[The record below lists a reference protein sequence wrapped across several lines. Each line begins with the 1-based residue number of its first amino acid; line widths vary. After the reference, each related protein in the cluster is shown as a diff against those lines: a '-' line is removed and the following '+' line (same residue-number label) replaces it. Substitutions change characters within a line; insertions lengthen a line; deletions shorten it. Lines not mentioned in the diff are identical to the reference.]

1 MNIREL
7 KRESKGITLISL
19 IIVIIILLILTAI
32 VVMASYN
39 NGVIN
44 KADESSDQY
53 DIGKEKEYLKLTFT
67 HFQMNYMEKGLGFTN
82 DEYETELKQYSENV
96 KVDDASKEDIEKGIE
111 IDFKESLGGYMKVT
125 FKVTNNSYVVAR
137 IKARENTTPDIPDTP
152 DIPETKKY
160 IITYDANGG
169 ENAPR
174 FQEKTEN
181 VSLKLLLQK
190 PTRSGYTFIGWSTIK
205 EPLAAAYQPGGDFDL
220 DRDTTLYAVWQINTY
235 TITYNLD
242 GGTLQSQ
249 NPDSYTVETDTIT
262 LNNPSKD
269 GYMFLGWTGSNG
281 VIPQRTVKIEKGST
295 ENKEYTAVYGEG
307 NYRVNGT
314 YYIDLK
320 EAINACE
327 NNAETTIEVLKNCD
341 DLFENNNIE
350 NKNIILNLGNN
361 TLNLSKTI
369 NVKSG
374 SSLKIIGEG
383 KIQNQSDVAISVEG
397 TLIIG
402 EDDTTVGKTPI
413 IEGTTFGISTSSGNL
428 YFYDGQ
434 IIGDKAVNGEITK
447 LPESYTALSK
457 TENSKEVVYL
467 DIVADAVARIG
478 YKYFTT
484 LQAAVDAAQ
493 SGHYDK
499 RPMEEKLIDSV
510 EKNGEYYFVKN
521 ADGQLVSNNSG
532 VGNTTSHSYLKLDL
546 SNFEGEH
553 TLTIN
558 GLVSSE
564 GNYDIAY
571 AAITNS
577 VDAPEYNNTTNRFIY
592 TSGTNDINSE
602 YKLQG
607 GEIYYLHLGY
617 RKDGSGNTGKDAF
630 IINSIKLDGSETP
643 ELYKSYPVVGDTV
656 EITMVDNATV
666 SSAVTISEIQ
676 NIKLNLD
683 GHTVQASGN
692 TYVLDNSGKLEIV
705 DTSSAQTGT
714 IDNSAYRAIKNQK
727 ELILTSGTISIGAGT
742 SSNYQRGIDNTETGT
757 FTMNGGTIK
766 SDKSYTRMIFNDNGK
781 VYVNNGTITAN
792 STSGQG
798 IFNNKNGY
806 VEINNGNITSGHYTI
821 CNTSTANS
829 NGTIQIN
836 GGNITCTSNSAD
848 TGKNAIYN
856 GSIGT
861 VNIAGGTI
869 NENYYAI
876 WQAGNGTMNI
886 TGGTLNGLGNIV
898 NNRSSSGTINIT
910 GGVITGNSYLVRNE
924 SSKGEVVIENVELI
938 SKQSY
943 NSVASGNSSSTTII
957 NNSNVKGIENGNS
970 SNLLIKGKS
979 IITAKDANS
988 NAISNGSGSIIIGE
1002 KIDEGVEEKPQ
1013 TEPLIQ
1019 GGKYGIYKN
1028 SVSGKIYFYDG
1039 TIKGTTNAIYG
1050 NVNEIEDKAE
1060 ILINKSDGYEVATL
1074 TTDIQP
1080 VAQIGE
1086 STYKTLNEAINA
1098 VEGTEE
1104 TTITI
1109 LRDFEI
1115 IAPQTSST
1123 IEEGKNIVIDLNG
1136 NSITSTLENTIINN
1150 GNLKIIDSNTEK
1162 QGTITLALTGSNM
1175 YVSGI
1180 VNETTGKID
1189 IDNNITIV
1197 GKGIYSNSINNKG
1210 EITATNTKLISNGTY
1225 TDSQIGIRLISNT
1238 GILNLN
1244 NTTIT
1249 HISGRFTYG
1258 IYNETGTININNLT
1272 IPGQTTPINT
1282 YEGEINITG
1291 TVTRTGTN
1299 QLIYL
1304 EQKSSTSEGTKLNIT
1319 NATIIDTYN
1328 GRTNS
1333 LLGGKNGDIKI
1344 NNSNITTKSTII
1356 ETESSYVIGIDVIIE
1371 NSTLTSSDG
1380 NSGTTINHSKGDLE
1394 IKDSDI
1400 IYNGA
1405 YGGGCAIKL
1414 SNTAN
1419 LTITGESNIT
1429 TTTADQA
1436 IRGDSTGT
1444 IILGEKIAE
1453 GENEEP
1459 QTMPIIK
1466 GAKYGIYQNNTN
1478 GKLNFYDG
1486 TVIGSNSYQAIYG
1499 KITDMEAGYDV
1510 ITKED
1515 TEAKTLTA
1523 TLERLPVAQIGE
1535 NQYYSLYDA
1544 IQAVEGT
1551 EETTITLLRDFNITT
1566 TGQSAQIE
1574 EGKNVVID
1582 LNGYNMTSTLENTI
1596 VNNGNLKITD
1606 SNTQKQG
1613 TIIINARGKSYNE
1626 YVAGIKNES
1635 TGKIEVNNNVTI
1647 KEEGGNYLSIINN
1660 IGELVLE
1667 NANLGLTG
1675 ISADG
1680 YKEIINNKGNM
1691 TIKGNSTI
1699 NSAGYNQYYFGS
1711 IYGINN
1717 DSGTIN
1723 VESMITKGT
1732 CPVIHTYRGTINI
1745 TGTITR
1751 KGYGQVVYIEKRN
1764 GTNEETNIEI
1774 KNASIIEDESVSY
1787 TGYGVIYAKSGDGNI
1802 KISNS
1807 NLTSKSQILVADSSG
1822 INTVI
1827 ENNSVLTTASGY
1839 GVVNYAKGDLEIKDS
1854 DIIYSGTSNCIA
1866 IQFASTGELKISG
1879 ESNVTSTGEKSIFGT
1894 STGTITLGEKIAEG
1908 EAEEPQTMPIIKG
1921 AKYGIY
1927 QNNTNGKLNF
1937 YDGTVIGSNSYQAIY
1952 GKITDMEAGYDVI
1965 TKEDTEAK
1973 TLTATLERL
1982 PVAQI
1987 GENQYYS
1994 LYDAI
1999 QAVEGTEETTITLL
2013 RDFNIT
2019 TTGQSAQIEEGKNV
2033 VIDLNGYNVISTL
2046 ENTIIN
2052 KGNLK
2057 ITDNNTEKQGTMT
2070 INLQGKSSNEYSEG
2084 IVNESVGKIEVNN
2097 NVTIIGKG
2105 TLTKAIDNKG
2115 IMTTNNAVLNC
2126 VGTWRANL
2134 RLISNTGTLNLN
2146 DSKLIHQYDEYT
2158 YEIYNETGTVNVNN
2172 IITQGSAEAI
2182 INTYEGEVNVTGTVI
2197 RTGAEPLVSLKQ
2209 KSSTSKGTTLNII
2222 NATITGGEVNY
2233 LINGEKG
2240 NVKISN
2246 SNITSKSGVIN
2257 ISNSGVIIE
2266 GSTFTCESPIISHNG
2281 KEGNLEIKDSNI
2293 IYNGTWTYGNSI
2305 RFQSTGSLTI
2315 TGESNITSTGEKAI
2329 ELTSTGNI
2337 SIKGKVNVEGVKYG
2351 IYNSSTGTITLGE
2364 NDSEVDRTYPCITG
2378 GEYGIYQS
2386 NSGGKLNFYDGQV
2399 KGKTGT
2405 IYGTITEIASGYEI
2419 SKTNGDYYTDILV
2432 KSGVEVSVAKIGE
2445 VTYTSIQDAIAACP
2459 EGTQKTIT
2467 IENNVIATS
2476 TITIPQGK
2484 DIILDLNGFTII
2496 GENVDNVIE
2505 NNGTLTILDGLNRG
2519 GKIENT
2525 SGTAIGGNG
2534 TLTVDSSAT
2543 IVNGN

>member
-1 MNIREL
+1 MGIRDWRKEN
-7 KRESKGITLISL
+7 KGITLISL
-19 IIVIIILLILTAI
+19 IVIIIILLILTGI
-32 VVMASYN
+32 IVMASYN
-39 NGVIN
+39 DGVIN
-44 KADESSDQY
+44 KANDSSEQY
-53 DIGKEKEYLKLTFT
+53 DIGKEKEYLKLAFT
-67 HFQMNYMEKGLGFTN
+67 HFQMNYMEKGIGFTN
-82 DEYETELKQYSENV
+82 KEYKEELNKYIDSVEIGDATDE
-96 KVDDASKEDIEKGIE
+96 DKEKYGIE
-111 IDFKESLGGYMKVT
+111 IDFQESLGGYMKIT

-137 IKARENTTPDIPDTP
+137 IKNKNNTEPVGP
-152 DIPETKKY
+152 DIPEKK
-160 IITYDANGG
+160 TYTVTYNANGG
-169 ENAPR
+169 ENAPIV
-174 FQEKTEN
+174 QTKTEGK
-181 VSLKLLLQK
+181 SLTLSTQI
-190 PTRSGYTFIGWSTIK
+190 PNRNGYTFKGWSIIQNSEVT
-205 EPLAAAYQPGGDFDL
+205 YNPGGTF
-220 DRDTTLYAVWQINTY
+220 DRDMNTTLYAVWQINTY
-235 TITYNLD
+235 TITYDLN
-242 GGTLQSQ
+242 GGTLLSQ
-249 NPDSYTVETDTIT
+249 NPGSYTVETDTIT
-262 LNNPSKD
+262 LNNPSKE

-281 VIPQRTVKIEKGST
+281 EIPQRTVKIEKGTT

-314 YYIDLK
+314 YYIDLE

-327 NNAETTIEVLKNCD
+327 NNVETTIEVLKNCD
-341 DLFENNNIE
+341 DLFKNNNIE

-402 EDDTTVGKTPI
+402 ENDATVGKTPI
-413 IEGTTFGISTSSGNL
+413 IEGTTFGISTSSGKL

-484 LQAAVDAAQ
+484 LQAAVDAVQ
-493 SGHYDK
+493 SG
-499 RPMEEKLIDSV
+499 ID
-510 EKNGEYYFVKN
+510 N
-521 ADGQLVSNNSG
+521 Q
-532 VGNTTSHSYLKLDL
+532 
-546 SNFEGEH
+546 
-553 TLTIN
+553 
-558 GLVSSE
+558 
-564 GNYDIAY
+564 
-571 AAITNS
+571 
-577 VDAPEYNNTTNRFIY
+577 
-592 TSGTNDINSE
+592 
-602 YKLQG
+602 
-607 GEIYYLHLGY
+607 
-617 RKDGSGNTGKDAF
+617 
-630 IINSIKLDGSETP
+630 
-643 ELYKSYPVVGDTV
+643 V
-656 EITMVDNATV
+656 EIIMVDNATV
-666 SSAVTISEIQ
+666 SSAVTINDTK

-683 GHTVQASGN
+683 GHAVQASGN

-727 ELILTSGTISIGAGT
+727 ELILTNGTISIGAGT
-742 SSNYQRGIDNTETGT
+742 SSNYQRGIDNTETGI

-766 SDKSYTRMIFNDNGK
+766 SDKNYTRMIFNDNGK
-781 VYVNNGTITAN
+781 VYINNGTILA
-792 STSGQG
+792 SSSWGQG
-798 IFNNKNGY
+798 VFNEKNGY

-836 GGNITCTSNSAD
+836 GGDITCTSTNIDNGVSYP
-848 TGKNAIYN
+848 KVIYN

-861 VNIAGGTI
+861 INIAGGTI
-869 NENYYAI
+869 NKNFKAI
-876 WQAGNGTMNI
+876 WQGGDGTINI
-886 TGGTLNGLGNIV
+886 TGGIINGLGDVV
-898 NNRSSSGTINIT
+898 NNRSNSGKINIT

-924 SSKGEVVIENVELI
+924 SSKGEILIENVDLT
-938 SKQSY
+938 SKQNY
-943 NSVASGNSSSTTII
+943 NSVTSGNSSSTTII
-957 NNSNVKGIENGNS
+957 NNSNVKGIENGNN
-970 SNLLIKGKS
+970 SNLLIKGNS
-979 IITAKDANS
+979 IITAKDVNS

-1002 KIDEGVEEKPQ
+1002 KIDEGVEEKLQ

-1028 SVSGKIYFYDG
+1028 DAYGKIYFYDG

-1050 NVNEIEDKAE
+1050 SINKIEDKAE
-1060 ILINKSDGYEVATL
+1060 MLINKADGYEIITL

-1086 STYKTLNEAINA
+1086 NTYKTLNEAIST

-1109 LRDFEI
+1109 LRDFQI
-1115 IAPQTSST
+1115 VAPQISSV
-1123 IEEGKNIVIDLNG
+1123 IETGKNIIIDLNG
-1136 NSITSTLENTIINN
+1136 KNLVSSLENTIVNK
-1150 GNLKIIDSNTEK
+1150 GNLKIVDSNTEK
-1162 QGTITLALTGSNM
+1162 QGTITIDLAGNKE
-1175 YVSGI
+1175 YASGI
-1180 VNETTGKID
+1180 VNESTGKIE
-1189 IDNNITIV
+1189 ITGAITIT
-1197 GKGIYSNSINNKG
+1197 GKGVYSNIISNKG
-1210 EITATNTKLISNGTY
+1210 KITATDTKLISNGTY
-1225 TDSQIGIRLISNT
+1225 VNGQTGIRLISNT
-1238 GILNLN
+1238 GVLNLN
-1244 NTTIT
+1244 NTTIK
-1249 HISGRFTYG
+1249 HISGRYTYG
-1258 IYNETGTININNLT
+1258 IYNETGTVNINGLT
-1272 IPGQTTPINT
+1272 TQEGGRAIDT
-1282 YEGEINITG
+1282 YEGEVNITG
-1291 TVTRTGTN
+1291 TVTREGTGT
-1299 QLIYL
+1299 LIYL
-1304 EQKSSTSEGTKLNIT
+1304 EQKSSASEGTKLDIE
-1319 NATIIDTYN
+1319 NATIVDNQTTSQMMY
-1328 GRTNS
+1328 GDK
-1333 LLGGKNGDIKI
+1333 GKIKI
-1344 NNSNITTKSTII
+1344 YNSNIKAKTSVLGIGTNGVGVDITIEKSKI
-1356 ETESSYVIGIDVIIE
+1356 
-1371 NSTLTSSDG
+1371 TSSNNTVISQYKG
-1380 NSGTTINHSKGDLE
+1380 NTE

-1400 IYNGA
+1400 IYNGTYS
-1405 YGGGCAIKL
+1405 YGSIQFRSTG
-1414 SNTAN
+1414 N

-1429 TTTADQA
+1429 STGEKA
-1436 IRGDSTGT
+1436 IDGDSAGT
-1444 IILGEKIAE
+1444 ITIGEKIGE
-1453 GENEEP
+1453 GKTEEP
-1459 QTMPIIK
+1459 QTTPIIK
-1466 GAKYGIYQNNTN
+1466 GTKYGIYQNNTN
-1478 GKLNFYDG
+1478 GKLYFYDG
-1486 TVIGSNSYQAIYG
+1486 TVVGSNSYQAIYG

-1523 TLERLPVAQIGE
+1523 TLDRLPVAQIGE

-1544 IQAVEGT
+1544 
-1551 EETTITLLRDFNITT
+1551 
-1566 TGQSAQIE
+1566 
-1574 EGKNVVID
+1574 
-1582 LNGYNMTSTLENTI
+1582 M
-1596 VNNGNLKITD
+1596 
-1606 SNTQKQG
+1606 
-1613 TIIINARGKSYNE
+1613 
-1626 YVAGIKNES
+1626 
-1635 TGKIEVNNNVTI
+1635 
-1647 KEEGGNYLSIINN
+1647 
-1660 IGELVLE
+1660 
-1667 NANLGLTG
+1667 
-1675 ISADG
+1675 
-1680 YKEIINNKGNM
+1680 
-1691 TIKGNSTI
+1691 
-1699 NSAGYNQYYFGS
+1699 
-1711 IYGINN
+1711 
-1717 DSGTIN
+1717 
-1723 VESMITKGT
+1723 
-1732 CPVIHTYRGTINI
+1732 
-1745 TGTITR
+1745 
-1751 KGYGQVVYIEKRN
+1751 
-1764 GTNEETNIEI
+1764 
-1774 KNASIIEDESVSY
+1774 
-1787 TGYGVIYAKSGDGNI
+1787 
-1802 KISNS
+1802 
-1807 NLTSKSQILVADSSG
+1807 
-1822 INTVI
+1822 
-1827 ENNSVLTTASGY
+1827 
-1839 GVVNYAKGDLEIKDS
+1839 
-1854 DIIYSGTSNCIA
+1854 
-1866 IQFASTGELKISG
+1866 
-1879 ESNVTSTGEKSIFGT
+1879 
-1894 STGTITLGEKIAEG
+1894 
-1908 EAEEPQTMPIIKG
+1908 
-1921 AKYGIY
+1921 
-1927 QNNTNGKLNF
+1927 
-1937 YDGTVIGSNSYQAIY
+1937 
-1952 GKITDMEAGYDVI
+1952 
-1965 TKEDTEAK
+1965 
-1973 TLTATLERL
+1973 
-1982 PVAQI
+1982 
-1987 GENQYYS
+1987 
-1994 LYDAI
+1994 

-2105 TLTKAIDNKG
+2105 TLAKTIDNKG

-2158 YEIYNETGTVNVNN
+2158 YEIYNETGTVNINN
-2172 IITQGSAEAI
+2172 IITQGSREAI

-2246 SNITSKSGVIN
+2246 SNITSKSGVIS

-2266 GSTFTCESPIISHNG
+2266 GSTFTCESQIISHNG

-2329 ELTSTGNI
+2329 ELTSTGNT
-2337 SIKGKVNVEGVKYG
+2337 SIKGEVNVEGAKYG

-2364 NDSEVDRTYPCITG
+2364 NDGEVDRTYPCITG

-2386 NSGGKLNFYDGQV
+2386 NSNGKFNFYDGQV

-2467 IENNVIATS
+2467 IENNIIATS

>member
-82 DEYETELKQYSENV
+82 EEYEKELEQYSENV
-96 KVDDASKEDIEKGIE
+96 KVDNASEEDKEKGIE
-111 IDFKESLGGYMKVT
+111 IDFKESLDGYMKVT
-125 FKVTNNSYVVAR
+125 FNVTNNSYVVAR
-137 IKARENTTPDIPDTP
+137 IKARENTTPDTPDIP
-152 DIPETKKY
+152 DIPETQKY

-181 VSLKLLLQK
+181 VSLKLSVQK

-205 EPLAAAYQPGGDFDL
+205 EPLAAAYQPGGNFAL
-220 DRDTTLYAVWQINTY
+220 DRNTTLYAVWQINTY

-249 NPDSYTVETDTIT
+249 NPDSYTVETDTII

-281 VIPQRTVKIEKGST
+281 AIPQRTVKIEKGST

-314 YYIDLK
+314 YYIDLE

-341 DLFENNNIE
+341 DLFEKNNIE

-402 EDDTTVGKTPI
+402 ENDTTVGKTPI
-413 IEGTTFGISTSSGNL
+413 IEGTTFGISTPSGNL

-434 IIGDKAVNGEITK
+434 IIGNKAVNGEITK
-447 LPESYTALSK
+447 IPESYTALSK

-493 SGHYDK
+493 SGHYDT

-521 ADGQLVSNNSG
+521 ADGQLASNNSG
-532 VGNTTSHSYLKLDL
+532 VANTTSHSYLKLDL
-546 SNFEGEH
+546 SDFEGEH

-564 GNYDIAY
+564 GSHDIAY

-617 RKDGSGNTGKDAF
+617 RKDGSRDTGKDAF

-643 ELYKSYPVVGDTV
+643 GLYKSYPVVGDTV

-727 ELILTSGTISIGAGT
+727 ELTLTNGIISIGAGT
-742 SSNYQRGIDNTETGT
+742 SSSYQRGIDNTETGT
-757 FTMNGGTIK
+757 FIMNGGTIK
-766 SDKSYTRMIFNDNGK
+766 SDKNYTRMIFNNNGK
-781 VYVNNGTITAN
+781 VYVNNGTILAS

-798 IFNNKNGY
+798 IFNGRDGY

-821 CNTSTANS
+821 CNTSDANC

-836 GGNITCTSNSAD
+836 GGNITCTSTSTD
-848 TGKNAIYN
+848 NAVSYPKVIYN

-861 VNIAGGTI
+861 INIAGGTL
-869 NENYYAI
+869 NKNFRAI
-876 WQAGNGTMNI
+876 WQ
-886 TGGTLNGLGNIV
+886 GGD
-898 NNRSSSGTINIT
+898 GTINIT
-910 GGVITGNSYLVRNE
+910 GGTINGLGDVVNNKSNSGTISITGGAITGNSYLVRNE
-924 SSKGEVVIENVELI
+924 SSKGEVVIENVDLI
-938 SKQSY
+938 SKQNY

-957 NNSNVKGIENGNS
+957 NNSNVKGIENGNN

-1002 KIDEGVEEKPQ
+1002 KINEGVEEKPQ

-1028 SVSGKIYFYDG
+1028 DVFGKIYFYDG

-1060 ILINKSDGYEVATL
+1060 ILINKVDGYEVATL

-1080 VAQIGE
+1080 VAQVGE
-1086 STYKTLNEAINA
+1086 NTYKTLNEAISA

-1136 NSITSTLENTIINN
+1136 YNMTSTLENTIVNN
-1150 GNLKIIDSNTEK
+1150 GNLKITDSNTEN
-1162 QGTITLALTGSNM
+1162 QGTITLNLIGSNA

-1189 IDNNITIV
+1189 IDNNITII
-1197 GKGIYSNSINNKG
+1197 GKGKYSNSINNKG
-1210 EITATNTKLISNGTY
+1210 EITTNNISLN
-1225 TDSQIGIRLISNT
+1225 SQGSNLLRLIFNT

-1244 NTTIT
+1244 NSKLL
-1249 HISGRFTYG
+1249 HIYSDRTYE
-1258 IYNETGTININNLT
+1258 IYNETGTVNINNIIT
-1272 IPGQTTPINT
+1272 QGTGENIHT
-1282 YEGEINITG
+1282 YEGEVNITG
-1291 TVTRTGTN
+1291 TVTREERGS
-1299 QLIYL
+1299 LVYL
-1304 EQKSSTSEGTKLNIT
+1304 DQKSGTSEGTKLNIT
-1319 NATIIDTYN
+1319 NATIMDTYN

-1344 NNSNITTKSTII
+1344 SNSNITAKSTII
-1356 ETESSYVIGIDVIIE
+1356 ETEIWNAIGIDIIIE

-1400 IYNGA
+1400 TYNGA
-1405 YGGGCAIKL
+1405 YVGGGAINL
-1414 SNTAN
+1414 SSTAN

-1429 TTTADQA
+1429 TTTADKA
-1436 IRGDSTGT
+1436 IGGDSTGT
-1444 IILGEKIAE
+1444 ITIGKKIAE

-1459 QTMPIIK
+1459 QTIPIIK
-1466 GAKYGIYQNNTN
+1466 GTKYGIYQNNTN
-1478 GKLNFYDG
+1478 GKLYFYDG

-1499 KITDMEAGYDV
+1499 KITDTEVGYDV
-1510 ITKED
+1510 IIKEN
-1515 TEAKTLTA
+1515 TEEKTLTA

-1535 NQYYSLYDA
+1535 NKYYSLYDA
-1544 IQAVEGT
+1544 VQSVEGT
-1551 EETTITLLRDFNITT
+1551 EETTITLLRNFNITE

-1574 EGKNVVID
+1574 EGKNIVID

-1596 VNNGNLKITD
+1596 INNGKLKITD
-1606 SNTQKQG
+1606 SNT
-1613 TIIINARGKSYNE
+1613 
-1626 YVAGIKNES
+1626 
-1635 TGKIEVNNNVTI
+1635 
-1647 KEEGGNYLSIINN
+1647 
-1660 IGELVLE
+1660 E
-1667 NANLGLTG
+1667 N
-1675 ISADG
+1675 
-1680 YKEIINNKGNM
+1680 
-1691 TIKGNSTI
+1691 
-1699 NSAGYNQYYFGS
+1699 Q
-1711 IYGINN
+1711 
-1717 DSGTIN
+1717 
-1723 VESMITKGT
+1723 
-1732 CPVIHTYRGTINI
+1732 
-1745 TGTITR
+1745 
-1751 KGYGQVVYIEKRN
+1751 
-1764 GTNEETNIEI
+1764 
-1774 KNASIIEDESVSY
+1774 
-1787 TGYGVIYAKSGDGNI
+1787 
-1802 KISNS
+1802 
-1807 NLTSKSQILVADSSG
+1807 
-1822 INTVI
+1822 
-1827 ENNSVLTTASGY
+1827 
-1839 GVVNYAKGDLEIKDS
+1839 
-1854 DIIYSGTSNCIA
+1854 
-1866 IQFASTGELKISG
+1866 
-1879 ESNVTSTGEKSIFGT
+1879 
-1894 STGTITLGEKIAEG
+1894 GTITL
-1908 EAEEPQTMPIIKG
+1908 
-1921 AKYGIY
+1921 
-1927 QNNTNGKLNF
+1927 NL
-1937 YDGTVIGSNSYQAIY
+1937 IGSNAYVS
-1952 GKITDMEAGYDVI
+1952 
-1965 TKEDTEAK
+1965 
-1973 TLTATLERL
+1973 
-1982 PVAQI
+1982 
-1987 GENQYYS
+1987 
-1994 LYDAI
+1994 
-1999 QAVEGTEETTITLL
+1999 
-2013 RDFNIT
+2013 
-2019 TTGQSAQIEEGKNV
+2019 
-2033 VIDLNGYNVISTL
+2033 
-2046 ENTIIN
+2046 
-2052 KGNLK
+2052 
-2057 ITDNNTEKQGTMT
+2057 
-2070 INLQGKSSNEYSEG
+2070 G
-2084 IVNESVGKIEVNN
+2084 IVNETTGKIDIDNN
-2097 NVTIIGKG
+2097 ITIIGKG
-2105 TLTKAIDNKG
+2105 KYSNSINNKG
-2115 IMTTNNAVLNC
+2115 EITTNNISLNSQ
-2126 VGTWRANL
+2126 GSYSSSSNGL
-2134 RLISNTGTLNLN
+2134 RLIFNTGILNVN
-2146 DSKLIHQYDEYT
+2146 NSKLSHIYTDTT
-2158 YEIYNETGTVNVNN
+2158 YEIYNETGTVNINN
-2172 IITQGSAEAI
+2172 IITQGTGENI
-2182 INTYEGEVNVTGTVI
+2182 HTYEGEVNITGTVT
-2197 RTGAEPLVSLKQ
+2197 REERGSLVYLDQ
-2209 KSSTSKGTTLNII
+2209 KSGTSEGTKLNIT
-2222 NATITGGEVNY
+2222 NATIMDTYNGITNSLLGGK
-2233 LINGEKG
+2233 NGDI
-2240 NVKISN
+2240 KISN
-2246 SNITSKSGVIN
+2246 SNITAKSTIIETERWNAIGIDIIIEN
-2257 ISNSGVIIE
+2257 STLTSSDGNSGTTINHSK
-2266 GSTFTCESPIISHNG
+2266 GD
-2281 KEGNLEIKDSNI
+2281 LEIKDSNI
-2293 IYNGTWTYGNSI
+2293 IYNGTWSGGNSI
-2305 RFQSTGSLTI
+2305 RFQSTGNLTI

>member
-53 DIGKEKEYLKLTFT
+53 EIGKEKEYLKLTFT

-82 DEYETELKQYSENV
+82 QEYEKELKQYSENV
-96 KVDDASKEDIEKGIE
+96 KVDNASDEDKEKGIE
-111 IDFKESLGGYMKVT
+111 IDFKESLDGYMKVT
-125 FKVTNNSYVVAR
+125 FNVTNNSYVVAR

-152 DIPETKKY
+152 DKPDTPDIPETKKY

-174 FQEKTEN
+174 SQEKTEDI
-181 VSLKLLLQK
+181 SLKLSLQK
-190 PTRSGYTFIGWSTIK
+190 PTRSGYTFIGWSTRK
-205 EPLAAAYQPGGDFDL
+205 EPLEAAYQPGGDFAL
-220 DRDTTLYAVWQINTY
+220 NRDTTLYAVWQINTY

-249 NPDSYTVETDTIT
+249 NPDSYTVETDIIT

-281 VIPQRTVKIEKGST
+281 AIPQRTVKIEKGST

-314 YYIDLK
+314 YYIDLE

-397 TLIIG
+397 ILIIG

-484 LQAAVDAAQ
+484 LQAAVDAVQ

-577 VDAPEYNNTTNRFIY
+577 IDAPEYNNATNRFIY
-592 TSGTNDINSE
+592 TSGANDINSE

-617 RKDGSGNTGKDAF
+617 RKDGGGNTGKDAF

-643 ELYKSYPVVGDTV
+643 GLYKSYPVVGDTV

-666 SSAVTISEIQ
+666 SSAVTISDIQ

-727 ELILTSGTISIGAGT
+727 ELILTNGTISIGAGT
-742 SSNYQRGIDNTETGT
+742 SSNYQRGIDNTETGI

-766 SDKSYTRMIFNDNGK
+766 SDKNYTRMIFNDNGK
-781 VYVNNGTITAN
+781 VYINNGTILA
-792 STSGQG
+792 SSSWGQG
-798 IFNNKNGY
+798 VFNEKNGY

-836 GGNITCTSNSAD
+836 GGDITCTSTNIDNGVSYP
-848 TGKNAIYN
+848 KVIYN

-861 VNIAGGTI
+861 INIAGGTI
-869 NENYYAI
+869 NKNFKAI
-876 WQAGNGTMNI
+876 WQGGDGTINI
-886 TGGTLNGLGNIV
+886 TGGIINGLGDVV
-898 NNRSSSGTINIT
+898 NNRSNSGKINIT

-1028 SVSGKIYFYDG
+1028 DVFGKIYFYDG

-1050 NVNEIEDKAE
+1050 NVNEVEDKAE
-1060 ILINKSDGYEVATL
+1060 ILINKADGYEVATL

-1080 VAQIGE
+1080 VAQIGKN
-1086 STYKTLNEAINA
+1086 TYKTLNEAINA

-1136 NSITSTLENTIINN
+1136 YNMTSTLENTIVNN
-1150 GNLKIIDSNTEK
+1150 GNLKITDSNTEK
-1162 QGTITLALTGSNM
+1162 QGAITIDLTGKNT
-1175 YVSGI
+1175 YTSGI
-1180 VNETTGKID
+1180 VNESTGKIE
-1189 IDNNITIV
+1189 ITGAITIT
-1197 GKGIYSNSINNKG
+1197 GKGLYSNSINNKG
-1210 EITATNTKLISNGTY
+1210 KITATNTKLVSNGAY
-1225 TDSQIGIRLISNT
+1225 TNSQTGIRLISNT

-1244 NTTIT
+1244 DTTIK
-1249 HISGRFTYG
+1249 HISGRYTYG
-1258 IYNETGTININNLT
+1258 IYNETGTVNIDGLIT
-1272 IPGQTTPINT
+1272 QEGGRAIDT
-1282 YEGEINITG
+1282 YEGEVNITG
-1291 TVTRTGTN
+1291 TVTREGIGT
-1299 QLIYL
+1299 LIYL
-1304 EQKSSTSEGTKLNIT
+1304 AQKSSASEGTKLDIE
-1319 NATIIDTYN
+1319 NATIVDNQTTSQMMY
-1328 GRTNS
+1328 GDK
-1333 LLGGKNGDIKI
+1333 GKIKI
-1344 NNSNITTKSTII
+1344 YNSNIKAKTSVLGIGTNGVGVDITIEKSKI
-1356 ETESSYVIGIDVIIE
+1356 
-1371 NSTLTSSDG
+1371 TSSNNTVISQYKG
-1380 NSGTTINHSKGDLE
+1380 NTE

-1400 IYNGA
+1400 IYNGTYS
-1405 YGGGCAIKL
+1405 YGSIQFRSTG
-1414 SNTAN
+1414 N

-1429 TTTADQA
+1429 STGEKA
-1436 IRGDSTGT
+1436 IDGDSAGT
-1444 IILGEKIAE
+1444 ITIGEKIGE
-1453 GENEEP
+1453 GKTEEP
-1459 QTMPIIK
+1459 QTTPIIK
-1466 GAKYGIYQNNTN
+1466 GTKYGIYQNNTN
-1478 GKLNFYDG
+1478 GKLYFYDG
-1486 TVIGSNSYQAIYG
+1486 TVVGSNSYQAIYG

-1523 TLERLPVAQIGE
+1523 TLDRLPVAQIGE

-1544 IQAVEGT
+1544 
-1551 EETTITLLRDFNITT
+1551 
-1566 TGQSAQIE
+1566 
-1574 EGKNVVID
+1574 
-1582 LNGYNMTSTLENTI
+1582 M
-1596 VNNGNLKITD
+1596 
-1606 SNTQKQG
+1606 
-1613 TIIINARGKSYNE
+1613 
-1626 YVAGIKNES
+1626 
-1635 TGKIEVNNNVTI
+1635 
-1647 KEEGGNYLSIINN
+1647 
-1660 IGELVLE
+1660 
-1667 NANLGLTG
+1667 
-1675 ISADG
+1675 
-1680 YKEIINNKGNM
+1680 
-1691 TIKGNSTI
+1691 
-1699 NSAGYNQYYFGS
+1699 
-1711 IYGINN
+1711 
-1717 DSGTIN
+1717 
-1723 VESMITKGT
+1723 
-1732 CPVIHTYRGTINI
+1732 
-1745 TGTITR
+1745 
-1751 KGYGQVVYIEKRN
+1751 
-1764 GTNEETNIEI
+1764 
-1774 KNASIIEDESVSY
+1774 
-1787 TGYGVIYAKSGDGNI
+1787 
-1802 KISNS
+1802 
-1807 NLTSKSQILVADSSG
+1807 
-1822 INTVI
+1822 
-1827 ENNSVLTTASGY
+1827 
-1839 GVVNYAKGDLEIKDS
+1839 
-1854 DIIYSGTSNCIA
+1854 
-1866 IQFASTGELKISG
+1866 
-1879 ESNVTSTGEKSIFGT
+1879 
-1894 STGTITLGEKIAEG
+1894 
-1908 EAEEPQTMPIIKG
+1908 
-1921 AKYGIY
+1921 
-1927 QNNTNGKLNF
+1927 
-1937 YDGTVIGSNSYQAIY
+1937 
-1952 GKITDMEAGYDVI
+1952 
-1965 TKEDTEAK
+1965 
-1973 TLTATLERL
+1973 
-1982 PVAQI
+1982 
-1987 GENQYYS
+1987 
-1994 LYDAI
+1994 

-2105 TLTKAIDNKG
+2105 TLAKTIDNKG

-2158 YEIYNETGTVNVNN
+2158 YEIYNETGTVNINN
-2172 IITQGSAEAI
+2172 IITQGSREAI

-2246 SNITSKSGVIN
+2246 SNITSKSGVIS

-2266 GSTFTCESPIISHNG
+2266 GSTFTCESQIISHNG

-2329 ELTSTGNI
+2329 ELTSTGNT
-2337 SIKGKVNVEGVKYG
+2337 SIKGEVNVEGAKYG

-2364 NDSEVDRTYPCITG
+2364 NDGEVDRTYPCITG

-2386 NSGGKLNFYDGQV
+2386 NSNGKFNFYDGQV

-2467 IENNVIATS
+2467 IENNIIATS

>member
-67 HFQMNYMEKGLGFTN
+67 HFQMKYMEKGLGFTN
-82 DEYETELKQYSENV
+82 EEYEKELKQYSENV
-96 KVDDASKEDIEKGIE
+96 KVDNASEEDIGKGIE
-111 IDFKESLGGYMKVT
+111 IDFKESFGGYMKVT
-125 FKVTNNSYVVAR
+125 FNVTNNSYVVAR
-137 IKARENTTPDIPDTP
+137 IKAKDSTTPDIPD
-152 DIPETKKY
+152 IPETQKY

-174 FQEKTEN
+174 FQEKTEK
-181 VSLKLLLQK
+181 VSLKLSPQK
-190 PTRSGYTFIGWSTIK
+190 PTRRGYTFIGWSTRK
-205 EPLAAAYQPGGDFDL
+205 ESLEAAYQPGGNFAL
-220 DRDTTLYAVWQINTY
+220 DRNTTLYAVWQINTY

-281 VIPQRTVKIEKGST
+281 EIPQRTVKIEKGST

-314 YYIDLK
+314 YYIDLE

-402 EDDTTVGKTPI
+402 ENDTTVGKTPI
-413 IEGTTFGISTSSGNL
+413 IEGTTFGISTPSGNL

-434 IIGDKAVNGEITK
+434 IIGNKAVNGEITK

-457 TENSKEVVYL
+457 AENSKEVVYL

-564 GNYDIAY
+564 RNYDIAY

-577 VDAPEYNNTTNRFIY
+577 VDAPEYNNATNRFIY
-592 TSGTNDINSE
+592 TSGANDINSE

-617 RKDGSGNTGKDAF
+617 RKDGGGNTGKDAF

-643 ELYKSYPVVGDTV
+643 GLYKSYPVVGDTV

-666 SSAVTISEIQ
+666 SSAVTISDIQ

-727 ELILTSGTISIGAGT
+727 ELTLTNGIISIGAGT

-757 FTMNGGTIK
+757 FIMNGGTIK
-766 SDKSYTRMIFNDNGK
+766 SDKNCTRMIFNDNGK
-781 VYVNNGTITAN
+781 VYVNNGTILA
-792 STSGQG
+792 SSSWGQG
-798 IFNNKNGY
+798 IFNERDGY

-836 GGNITCTSNSAD
+836 GGNITCTSNSTD
-848 TGKNAIYN
+848 TGRNAIYN

-876 WQAGNGTMNI
+876 WQGGAGTINI
-886 TGGTLNGLGNIV
+886 TGGTINGSGNVV

-910 GGVITGNSYLVRNE
+910 GGTITGNSYLVRNE
-924 SSKGEVVIENVELI
+924 SSKGEVLIENVELI
-938 SKQSY
+938 SKQGYS
-943 NSVASGNSSSTTII
+943 SVCSGNSSSTTII
-957 NNSNVKGIENGNS
+957 NNSKIKGIENGNN
-970 SNLLIKGKS
+970 SNVLIKGNS
-979 IITAKDANS
+979 IITAVNVNS
-988 NAISNGSGSIIIGE
+988 NAITNNTGSIIIGE
-1002 KIDEGVEEKPQ
+1002 KIDEGTNEKPQ

-1028 SVSGKIYFYDG
+1028 EARGKIYFYDG

-1050 NVNEIEDKAE
+1050 SINEIEDKAE

-1086 STYKTLNEAINA
+1086 NTYKTLNEAISA
-1098 VEGTEE
+1098 VEGTGE

-1109 LRDFEI
+1109 LRDFQI
-1115 IAPQTSST
+1115 MASQISST
-1123 IEEGKNIVIDLNG
+1123 IEEEKNIVIDLNG
-1136 NSITSTLENTIINN
+1136 KNITSGLENTIINN
-1150 GNLKIIDSNTEK
+1150 GNLKITDSNTEK
-1162 QGTITLALTGSNM
+1162 QGTITLNLTGSNA
-1175 YVSGI
+1175 YISGI
-1180 VNETTGKID
+1180 VNETTGKIE
-1189 IDNNITIV
+1189 INNNVTVI
-1197 GKGIYSNSINNKG
+1197 GKGLYSNAINNKG
-1210 EITATNTKLISNGTY
+1210 EITINNVSLNSQGEYASNGL
-1225 TDSQIGIRLISNT
+1225 RLILNT

-1244 NTTIT
+1244 DSKLLHRYTDTT
-1249 HISGRFTYG
+1249 YE
-1258 IYNETGTININNLT
+1258 IYNETGTININN
-1272 IPGQTTPINT
+1272 ITTQGTGRNIHT
-1282 YEGEINITG
+1282 YEGKINITG
-1291 TVTRTGTN
+1291 TVIREERGT
-1299 QLIYL
+1299 LVYL
-1304 EQKSSTSEGTKLNIT
+1304 EQKSGTSEGTKLNIT

-1328 GRTNS
+1328 GRTNE
-1333 LLGGKNGDIKI
+1333 LLHGRNGDIKI
-1344 NNSNITTKSTII
+1344 SNSTITTKSPII
-1356 ETESSYVIGIDVIIE
+1356 VGDSTYVIGIDTIIE

-1380 NSGTTINHSKGDLE
+1380 SWATTISYSKGNLE
-1394 IKDSDI
+1394 IKDSNI
-1400 IYNGA
+1400 NYKASNT
-1405 YGGGCAIKL
+1405 GGNVISLG
-1414 SNTAN
+1414 NTAN
-1419 LTITGESNIT
+1419 LTITGKSNIE
-1429 TTTADQA
+1429 TTTAEKA

-1444 IILGEKIAE
+1444 ITLGEKIAE
-1453 GENEEP
+1453 GEVEEP
-1459 QTMPIIK
+1459 QTTPIIK
-1466 GAKYGIYQNNTN
+1466 GTKYGIYQNNTN
-1478 GKLNFYDG
+1478 GKLYFYDG

-1510 ITKED
+1510 ITKID
-1515 TEAKTLTA
+1515 NEAKTSTS
-1523 TLERLPVAQIGE
+1523 TLEKLPVAQIGE

-1544 IQAVEGT
+1544 TQAVEGT
-1551 EETTITLLRDFNITT
+1551 EETTITILRDFNITAT
-1566 TGQSAQIE
+1566 AQSTQIE
-1574 EGKNVVID
+1574 EGKNIVID
-1582 LNGYNMTSTLENTI
+1582 LNGKNITSVLENTI
-1596 VNNGNLKITD
+1596 INNGNLKITD
-1606 SNTQKQG
+1606 SNTEKQG
-1613 TIIINARGKSYNE
+1613 TIIINARGKNYNE
-1626 YVAGIKNES
+1626 YVAGIKNAS

-1647 KEEGGNYLSIINN
+1647 KEEGGNCLRIIENLGN
-1660 IGELVLE
+1660 LVLE
-1667 NANLGLTG
+1667 NANLELTG
-1675 ISADG
+1675 ISADS
-1680 YKEIINNKGNM
+1680 YKEIINNKGSM

-1699 NSAGYNQYYFGS
+1699 NSAGYNQYYFSS

-1717 DSGTIN
+1717 DFGSIN
-1723 VESMITKGT
+1723 IESMITKGT
-1732 CPVIHTYRGTINI
+1732 CPIIHTYRGTINI

-1751 KGYGQVVYIEKRN
+1751 KGYGQVVYIEKKS

-1774 KNASIIEDESVSY
+1774 TNASMTEDESVSQ

-1807 NLTSKSQILVADSSG
+1807 NLTSKSQILVVDSSG

-1827 ENNSVLTTASGY
+1827 ENNSILTTTNGY
-1839 GVVNYAKGDLEIKDS
+1839 GIINYNKGNLKIKDS
-1854 DIIYSGTSNCIA
+1854 DIIYNGTGNNSA
-1866 IQFASTGELKISG
+1866 IQFGSTGNLTITG
-1879 ESNVTSTGEKSIFGT
+1879 ESNITSIGEKSIFGT

-2105 TLTKAIDNKG
+2105 TCANTIENKG
-2115 IMTTNNAVLNC
+2115 EVTTNNATLNC
-2126 VGTWRANL
+2126 VGTYRANL
-2134 RLISNTGTLNLN
+2134 KLVLNTGILNLN

-2158 YEIYNETGTVNVNN
+2158 YEIYNETGTVNINN
-2172 IITQGSAEAI
+2172 IITQGSREAI

-2197 RTGAEPLVSLKQ
+2197 RTEAEPLVSLKQ

-2246 SNITSKSGVIN
+2246 SNITSKSGVIS

-2266 GSTFTCESPIISHNG
+2266 GSTFTCESQIISHNG

-2293 IYNGTWTYGNSI
+2293 IYNGTWSGGNSI
-2305 RFQSTGSLTI
+2305 RFQSTGNLTI
-2315 TGESNITSTGEKAI
+2315 TGECNITSTGEKAI
-2329 ELTSTGNI
+2329 ELGSTGQTF
-2337 SIKGKVNVEGVKYG
+2337 IKGKINIEGLKYG
-2351 IYNSSTGTITLGE
+2351 IYNTSTGTITLGE
-2364 NDSEVDRTYPCITG
+2364 NDGEVDRTYPCVTG
-2378 GEYGIYQS
+2378 EEYGIYQNNS
-2386 NSGGKLNFYDGQV
+2386 NGKLNFYDGQV

-2405 IYGTITEIASGYEI
+2405 IYGTITEIATGYEI

-2543 IVNGN
+2543 IVDGN

>member
-96 KVDDASKEDIEKGIE
+96 KVDEASDEDKEKGIE
-111 IDFKESLGGYMKVT
+111 IDFKESLDGYMKVT
-125 FKVTNNSYVVAR
+125 FNVTNNSYVVAR

-152 DIPETKKY
+152 DKPDTPDIPETKKY

-174 FQEKTEN
+174 SQEKTEDI
-181 VSLKLLLQK
+181 SLKLSLQK
-190 PTRSGYTFIGWSTIK
+190 PTRSGYTFIGWSTRK
-205 EPLAAAYQPGGDFDL
+205 EPLEAAYQPGGDFAL
-220 DRDTTLYAVWQINTY
+220 NRDTTLYAVWQINTY

-249 NPDSYTVETDTIT
+249 NPDSYTVETDIIT

-281 VIPQRTVKIEKGST
+281 AIPQRTVKIEKGST

-314 YYIDLK
+314 YYIDLE

-397 TLIIG
+397 ILIIG

-484 LQAAVDAAQ
+484 LQAAVDAVQ

-577 VDAPEYNNTTNRFIY
+577 IDAPEYNNATNRFIY
-592 TSGTNDINSE
+592 TSGANDINSE

-617 RKDGSGNTGKDAF
+617 RKDGGGNTGKDAF

-643 ELYKSYPVVGDTV
+643 GLYKSYPVVGDTV

-666 SSAVTISEIQ
+666 SSAVTISDIQ

-727 ELILTSGTISIGAGT
+727 ELILTNGTISIGAGT
-742 SSNYQRGIDNTETGT
+742 SSNYQRGIDNTETGI

-766 SDKSYTRMIFNDNGK
+766 SDKNYTRMIFNDNGK
-781 VYVNNGTITAN
+781 VYINNGTILA
-792 STSGQG
+792 SSSWGQG
-798 IFNNKNGY
+798 VFNEKNGY

-836 GGNITCTSNSAD
+836 GGDITCTSTNIDNGVSYP
-848 TGKNAIYN
+848 KVIYN

-861 VNIAGGTI
+861 INIAGGTI
-869 NENYYAI
+869 NKNFKAI
-876 WQAGNGTMNI
+876 WQGGDGTINI
-886 TGGTLNGLGNIV
+886 TGGIINGLGDVV
-898 NNRSSSGTINIT
+898 NNRSNSGKINIT

-1028 SVSGKIYFYDG
+1028 DVFGKIYFYDG

-1050 NVNEIEDKAE
+1050 NVNEVEDKAE
-1060 ILINKSDGYEVATL
+1060 ILINKADGYEVATL

-1080 VAQIGE
+1080 VAQIGKN
-1086 STYKTLNEAINA
+1086 TYKTLNEAINA

-1136 NSITSTLENTIINN
+1136 YNMTSTLENTIVNN
-1150 GNLKIIDSNTEK
+1150 GNLKITDSNTEK
-1162 QGTITLALTGSNM
+1162 QGAITIDLTGKNT
-1175 YVSGI
+1175 YTSGI
-1180 VNETTGKID
+1180 VNESTGKIE
-1189 IDNNITIV
+1189 ITGAITIT
-1197 GKGIYSNSINNKG
+1197 GKGLYSNSINNKG
-1210 EITATNTKLISNGTY
+1210 KITATNTKLVSNGAY
-1225 TDSQIGIRLISNT
+1225 TNSQTGIRLISNT

-1244 NTTIT
+1244 DTTIK
-1249 HISGRFTYG
+1249 HISGRYTYG
-1258 IYNETGTININNLT
+1258 IYNETGTVNIDGLIT
-1272 IPGQTTPINT
+1272 QEGGRAIDT
-1282 YEGEINITG
+1282 YEGEVNITG
-1291 TVTRTGTN
+1291 TVTREGIGT
-1299 QLIYL
+1299 LIYL
-1304 EQKSSTSEGTKLNIT
+1304 AQKSSASEGTKLDIE
-1319 NATIIDTYN
+1319 NATIVDNQTTSQMMY
-1328 GRTNS
+1328 GDK
-1333 LLGGKNGDIKI
+1333 GKIKI
-1344 NNSNITTKSTII
+1344 YNSNIKAKTSVLGIGTNGVGVDITIEKSKI
-1356 ETESSYVIGIDVIIE
+1356 
-1371 NSTLTSSDG
+1371 TSSSNTVISQYKG
-1380 NSGTTINHSKGDLE
+1380 NTE

-1400 IYNGA
+1400 ISHGSIQFRST
-1405 YGGGCAIKL
+1405 G
-1414 SNTAN
+1414 N

-1429 TTTADQA
+1429 STGEKA
-1436 IRGDSTGT
+1436 IDGDSAGT
-1444 IILGEKIAE
+1444 ITIGEKIGE
-1453 GENEEP
+1453 GKTEEP
-1459 QTMPIIK
+1459 QTTPIIK
-1466 GAKYGIYQNNTN
+1466 GTKYGIYQNNTN
-1478 GKLNFYDG
+1478 GKLYFYDG
-1486 TVIGSNSYQAIYG
+1486 TVVGSNSYQAIYG

-1523 TLERLPVAQIGE
+1523 TLDRLPVAQIGE

-1544 IQAVEGT
+1544 
-1551 EETTITLLRDFNITT
+1551 
-1566 TGQSAQIE
+1566 
-1574 EGKNVVID
+1574 
-1582 LNGYNMTSTLENTI
+1582 M
-1596 VNNGNLKITD
+1596 
-1606 SNTQKQG
+1606 
-1613 TIIINARGKSYNE
+1613 
-1626 YVAGIKNES
+1626 
-1635 TGKIEVNNNVTI
+1635 
-1647 KEEGGNYLSIINN
+1647 
-1660 IGELVLE
+1660 
-1667 NANLGLTG
+1667 
-1675 ISADG
+1675 
-1680 YKEIINNKGNM
+1680 
-1691 TIKGNSTI
+1691 
-1699 NSAGYNQYYFGS
+1699 
-1711 IYGINN
+1711 
-1717 DSGTIN
+1717 
-1723 VESMITKGT
+1723 
-1732 CPVIHTYRGTINI
+1732 
-1745 TGTITR
+1745 
-1751 KGYGQVVYIEKRN
+1751 
-1764 GTNEETNIEI
+1764 
-1774 KNASIIEDESVSY
+1774 
-1787 TGYGVIYAKSGDGNI
+1787 
-1802 KISNS
+1802 
-1807 NLTSKSQILVADSSG
+1807 
-1822 INTVI
+1822 
-1827 ENNSVLTTASGY
+1827 
-1839 GVVNYAKGDLEIKDS
+1839 
-1854 DIIYSGTSNCIA
+1854 
-1866 IQFASTGELKISG
+1866 
-1879 ESNVTSTGEKSIFGT
+1879 
-1894 STGTITLGEKIAEG
+1894 
-1908 EAEEPQTMPIIKG
+1908 
-1921 AKYGIY
+1921 
-1927 QNNTNGKLNF
+1927 
-1937 YDGTVIGSNSYQAIY
+1937 
-1952 GKITDMEAGYDVI
+1952 
-1965 TKEDTEAK
+1965 
-1973 TLTATLERL
+1973 
-1982 PVAQI
+1982 
-1987 GENQYYS
+1987 
-1994 LYDAI
+1994 

-2105 TLTKAIDNKG
+2105 TLAKTIDNKG

-2158 YEIYNETGTVNVNN
+2158 YEIYNETGTVNINN
-2172 IITQGSAEAI
+2172 IITQGSREAI

-2246 SNITSKSGVIN
+2246 SNITSKSGVIS

-2266 GSTFTCESPIISHNG
+2266 GSTFTCESQIISHNG

-2329 ELTSTGNI
+2329 ELTSTGNT
-2337 SIKGKVNVEGVKYG
+2337 SIKGEVNVEGAKYG

-2364 NDSEVDRTYPCITG
+2364 NDGEVDRTYPCITG

-2386 NSGGKLNFYDGQV
+2386 NSNGKFNFYDGQV

-2467 IENNVIATS
+2467 IENNIIATS

>member
-1 MNIREL
+1 MGIRDWRKEN
-7 KRESKGITLISL
+7 KGITLISL
-19 IIVIIILLILTAI
+19 IVIIIILLILTGI
-32 VVMASYN
+32 IVMASYN
-39 NGVIN
+39 DGVIN
-44 KADESSDQY
+44 KANDSSEQY
-53 DIGKEKEYLKLTFT
+53 DIGKEKEYLKLAFT
-67 HFQMNYMEKGLGFTN
+67 HFQMNYMEKGIGFTN
-82 DEYETELKQYSENV
+82 KEYKEELNKYIDSVEIGDATDE
-96 KVDDASKEDIEKGIE
+96 DKEKYGIE
-111 IDFKESLGGYMKVT
+111 IDFQESLGGYMKIT

-137 IKARENTTPDIPDTP
+137 IKNKNNTEPVGP
-152 DIPETKKY
+152 DIPEKK
-160 IITYDANGG
+160 TYTVTYNANGG
-169 ENAPR
+169 ENAPIV
-174 FQEKTEN
+174 QTKTEGK
-181 VSLKLLLQK
+181 SLTLSTQI
-190 PTRSGYTFIGWSTIK
+190 PNRNGYTFKGWSIIQNSEVT
-205 EPLAAAYQPGGDFDL
+205 YNPGGTF
-220 DRDTTLYAVWQINTY
+220 DRDMNTTLYAVWQINTY
-235 TITYNLD
+235 TITYDLN
-242 GGTLQSQ
+242 GGTLLSQ
-249 NPDSYTVETDTIT
+249 NPGSYTVETDTIT
-262 LNNPSKD
+262 LNNPSKE

-281 VIPQRTVKIEKGST
+281 EIPQRTVKIEKGTT

-314 YYIDLK
+314 YYIDLE

-327 NNAETTIEVLKNCD
+327 NNVETTIEVLKNCD
-341 DLFENNNIE
+341 DLFKNNNIE

-402 EDDTTVGKTPI
+402 ENDATVGKTPI
-413 IEGTTFGISTSSGNL
+413 IEGTTFGISTSSGKL

-484 LQAAVDAAQ
+484 LQAAVDAVQ
-493 SGHYDK
+493 SG
-499 RPMEEKLIDSV
+499 ID
-510 EKNGEYYFVKN
+510 N
-521 ADGQLVSNNSG
+521 Q
-532 VGNTTSHSYLKLDL
+532 
-546 SNFEGEH
+546 
-553 TLTIN
+553 
-558 GLVSSE
+558 
-564 GNYDIAY
+564 
-571 AAITNS
+571 
-577 VDAPEYNNTTNRFIY
+577 
-592 TSGTNDINSE
+592 
-602 YKLQG
+602 
-607 GEIYYLHLGY
+607 
-617 RKDGSGNTGKDAF
+617 
-630 IINSIKLDGSETP
+630 
-643 ELYKSYPVVGDTV
+643 V
-656 EITMVDNATV
+656 EIIMVDNATV
-666 SSAVTISEIQ
+666 SSAVTINDTK

-683 GHTVQASGN
+683 GHAVQASGN

-727 ELILTSGTISIGAGT
+727 ELILTNGTISIGAGT
-742 SSNYQRGIDNTETGT
+742 SSNYQRGIDNTETGI

-766 SDKSYTRMIFNDNGK
+766 SDKNYTRMIFNDNGK
-781 VYVNNGTITAN
+781 VYINNGTILA
-792 STSGQG
+792 SSSWGQG
-798 IFNNKNGY
+798 VFNEKNGY

-836 GGNITCTSNSAD
+836 GGDITCTSTNIDNGVSYP
-848 TGKNAIYN
+848 KVIYN

-861 VNIAGGTI
+861 INIAGGTI
-869 NENYYAI
+869 NKNFKAI
-876 WQAGNGTMNI
+876 WQGGDGTINI
-886 TGGTLNGLGNIV
+886 TGGIINGLGDVV
-898 NNRSSSGTINIT
+898 NNRSNSGKINIT

-924 SSKGEVVIENVELI
+924 SSKGEILIENVDLT
-938 SKQSY
+938 SKQNY
-943 NSVASGNSSSTTII
+943 NSVTSGNSSSTTII
-957 NNSNVKGIENGNS
+957 NNSNVKGIENGNN
-970 SNLLIKGKS
+970 SNLLIKGNS
-979 IITAKDANS
+979 IITAKDVNS

-1002 KIDEGVEEKPQ
+1002 KIDEGVEEKLQ

-1028 SVSGKIYFYDG
+1028 DAYGKIYFYDG

-1050 NVNEIEDKAE
+1050 SINKIEDKAE
-1060 ILINKSDGYEVATL
+1060 MLINKADGYEIITL

-1086 STYKTLNEAINA
+1086 NTYKTLNEAIST

-1109 LRDFEI
+1109 LRDFQI
-1115 IAPQTSST
+1115 VAPQISSV
-1123 IEEGKNIVIDLNG
+1123 IETGKNIIIDLNG
-1136 NSITSTLENTIINN
+1136 KNLVSSLENTIVNK
-1150 GNLKIIDSNTEK
+1150 GNLKIVDSNTEK
-1162 QGTITLALTGSNM
+1162 QGTITIDLAGNKE
-1175 YVSGI
+1175 YASGI
-1180 VNETTGKID
+1180 VNESTGKIE
-1189 IDNNITIV
+1189 ITGAITIT
-1197 GKGIYSNSINNKG
+1197 GKGVYSNIISNKG
-1210 EITATNTKLISNGTY
+1210 KITATDTKLISNGTY
-1225 TDSQIGIRLISNT
+1225 VNGQTGIRLISNT
-1238 GILNLN
+1238 GVLNLN
-1244 NTTIT
+1244 NTTIK
-1249 HISGRFTYG
+1249 HISGRYTYG
-1258 IYNETGTININNLT
+1258 IYNETGTVNINGLT
-1272 IPGQTTPINT
+1272 TQEGGRAIDT
-1282 YEGEINITG
+1282 YEGEVNITG
-1291 TVTRTGTN
+1291 TVTREGIGT
-1299 QLIYL
+1299 LIYL
-1304 EQKSSTSEGTKLNIT
+1304 AQKSSASEGTKLNIE
-1319 NATIIDTYN
+1319 NATIVDNQTTSQMMY
-1328 GRTNS
+1328 GDK
-1333 LLGGKNGDIKI
+1333 GKIKI
-1344 NNSNITTKSTII
+1344 YNSNINAKTSVLGIGTNGVGVDITIEKSKI
-1356 ETESSYVIGIDVIIE
+1356 
-1371 NSTLTSSDG
+1371 TSSSNTVISQYKG
-1380 NSGTTINHSKGDLE
+1380 NTE

-1400 IYNGA
+1400 IYNGTYS
-1405 YGGGCAIKL
+1405 YGSIQFRSTG
-1414 SNTAN
+1414 N

-1429 TTTADQA
+1429 STGEKA
-1436 IRGDSTGT
+1436 IDGDSAGT
-1444 IILGEKIAE
+1444 ITIGEKIGE
-1453 GENEEP
+1453 GKTEEP
-1459 QTMPIIK
+1459 QTTPIIK
-1466 GAKYGIYQNNTN
+1466 GTKYGIYQNNTN
-1478 GKLNFYDG
+1478 GKLYFYDG
-1486 TVIGSNSYQAIYG
+1486 TVVGSNSYQAIYG

-1523 TLERLPVAQIGE
+1523 TLDRLPVAQIGE

-1544 IQAVEGT
+1544 
-1551 EETTITLLRDFNITT
+1551 
-1566 TGQSAQIE
+1566 
-1574 EGKNVVID
+1574 
-1582 LNGYNMTSTLENTI
+1582 M
-1596 VNNGNLKITD
+1596 
-1606 SNTQKQG
+1606 
-1613 TIIINARGKSYNE
+1613 
-1626 YVAGIKNES
+1626 
-1635 TGKIEVNNNVTI
+1635 
-1647 KEEGGNYLSIINN
+1647 
-1660 IGELVLE
+1660 
-1667 NANLGLTG
+1667 
-1675 ISADG
+1675 
-1680 YKEIINNKGNM
+1680 
-1691 TIKGNSTI
+1691 
-1699 NSAGYNQYYFGS
+1699 
-1711 IYGINN
+1711 
-1717 DSGTIN
+1717 
-1723 VESMITKGT
+1723 
-1732 CPVIHTYRGTINI
+1732 
-1745 TGTITR
+1745 
-1751 KGYGQVVYIEKRN
+1751 
-1764 GTNEETNIEI
+1764 
-1774 KNASIIEDESVSY
+1774 
-1787 TGYGVIYAKSGDGNI
+1787 
-1802 KISNS
+1802 
-1807 NLTSKSQILVADSSG
+1807 
-1822 INTVI
+1822 
-1827 ENNSVLTTASGY
+1827 
-1839 GVVNYAKGDLEIKDS
+1839 
-1854 DIIYSGTSNCIA
+1854 
-1866 IQFASTGELKISG
+1866 
-1879 ESNVTSTGEKSIFGT
+1879 
-1894 STGTITLGEKIAEG
+1894 
-1908 EAEEPQTMPIIKG
+1908 
-1921 AKYGIY
+1921 
-1927 QNNTNGKLNF
+1927 
-1937 YDGTVIGSNSYQAIY
+1937 
-1952 GKITDMEAGYDVI
+1952 
-1965 TKEDTEAK
+1965 
-1973 TLTATLERL
+1973 
-1982 PVAQI
+1982 
-1987 GENQYYS
+1987 
-1994 LYDAI
+1994 

-2105 TLTKAIDNKG
+2105 TLAKTIDNKG

-2158 YEIYNETGTVNVNN
+2158 YEIYNETGTVNINN
-2172 IITQGSAEAI
+2172 IITQGSREAI

-2246 SNITSKSGVIN
+2246 SNITSKSGVIS

-2266 GSTFTCESPIISHNG
+2266 GSTFTCESQIISHNG

-2329 ELTSTGNI
+2329 ELTSTGNT
-2337 SIKGKVNVEGVKYG
+2337 SIKGEVNVEGAKYG

-2364 NDSEVDRTYPCITG
+2364 NDGEVDRTYPCITG

-2386 NSGGKLNFYDGQV
+2386 NSNGKFNFYDGQV

-2467 IENNVIATS
+2467 IENNIIATS

>member
-1 MNIREL
+1 MGIRDWRKEN
-7 KRESKGITLISL
+7 KGITLISL
-19 IIVIIILLILTAI
+19 IVIIIILLILTGI
-32 VVMASYN
+32 IVMASYN
-39 NGVIN
+39 DGVIN
-44 KADESSDQY
+44 KANDSSEQY
-53 DIGKEKEYLKLTFT
+53 DIGKEKEYLKLAFT
-67 HFQMNYMEKGLGFTN
+67 HFQMNYMEKGIGFTN
-82 DEYETELKQYSENV
+82 KEYKEELNKYIDSVEIGDATDE
-96 KVDDASKEDIEKGIE
+96 DKEKYGIE
-111 IDFKESLGGYMKVT
+111 IDFQESLGGYMKIT

-137 IKARENTTPDIPDTP
+137 IKNKNNTEPVGP
-152 DIPETKKY
+152 DIPEKK
-160 IITYDANGG
+160 TYTVTYNANGG
-169 ENAPR
+169 ENAPIV
-174 FQEKTEN
+174 QTKTEGK
-181 VSLKLLLQK
+181 SLTLSTQI
-190 PTRSGYTFIGWSTIK
+190 PNRNGYTFKGWSIIQNSEVT
-205 EPLAAAYQPGGDFDL
+205 YNPGGTF
-220 DRDTTLYAVWQINTY
+220 DRDMNTTLYAVWQINTY
-235 TITYNLD
+235 TITYDLN
-242 GGTLQSQ
+242 GGTLLSQ
-249 NPDSYTVETDTIT
+249 NPGSYTVETDTIT
-262 LNNPSKD
+262 LNNPSKE

-281 VIPQRTVKIEKGST
+281 EIPQRTVKIEKGTT

-314 YYIDLK
+314 YYIDLE

-327 NNAETTIEVLKNCD
+327 NNVETTIEVLKNCD
-341 DLFENNNIE
+341 DLFKNNNIE

-402 EDDTTVGKTPI
+402 ENDATVGKTPI
-413 IEGTTFGISTSSGNL
+413 IEGTTFGISTSSGKL

-484 LQAAVDAAQ
+484 LQAAVDAVQ
-493 SGHYDK
+493 SG
-499 RPMEEKLIDSV
+499 ID
-510 EKNGEYYFVKN
+510 N
-521 ADGQLVSNNSG
+521 Q
-532 VGNTTSHSYLKLDL
+532 
-546 SNFEGEH
+546 
-553 TLTIN
+553 
-558 GLVSSE
+558 
-564 GNYDIAY
+564 
-571 AAITNS
+571 
-577 VDAPEYNNTTNRFIY
+577 
-592 TSGTNDINSE
+592 
-602 YKLQG
+602 
-607 GEIYYLHLGY
+607 
-617 RKDGSGNTGKDAF
+617 
-630 IINSIKLDGSETP
+630 
-643 ELYKSYPVVGDTV
+643 V
-656 EITMVDNATV
+656 EIIMVDNATV
-666 SSAVTISEIQ
+666 SSAVTINDTK

-683 GHTVQASGN
+683 GHAVQASGN

-727 ELILTSGTISIGAGT
+727 ELILTNGTISIGAGT
-742 SSNYQRGIDNTETGT
+742 SSNYQRGIDNTETGI

-766 SDKSYTRMIFNDNGK
+766 SDKNYTRMIFNDNGK
-781 VYVNNGTITAN
+781 VYINNGTILA
-792 STSGQG
+792 SSSWGQG
-798 IFNNKNGY
+798 VFNEKNGY

-836 GGNITCTSNSAD
+836 GGDITCTSTNIDNGVSYP
-848 TGKNAIYN
+848 KVIYN

-861 VNIAGGTI
+861 INIAGGTI
-869 NENYYAI
+869 NKNFKAI
-876 WQAGNGTMNI
+876 WQGGDGTINI
-886 TGGTLNGLGNIV
+886 TGGIINGLGDVV
-898 NNRSSSGTINIT
+898 NNRSNSGKINIT

-924 SSKGEVVIENVELI
+924 SSKGEILIENVDLT
-938 SKQSY
+938 SKQNY
-943 NSVASGNSSSTTII
+943 NSVTSGNSSSTTII
-957 NNSNVKGIENGNS
+957 NNSNVKGIENGNN
-970 SNLLIKGKS
+970 SNLLIKGNS
-979 IITAKDANS
+979 IITAKDVNS

-1002 KIDEGVEEKPQ
+1002 KIDEGVEEKLQ

-1028 SVSGKIYFYDG
+1028 DAYGKIYFYDG

-1050 NVNEIEDKAE
+1050 SINKIEDKAE
-1060 ILINKSDGYEVATL
+1060 MLINKADGYEIITL

-1086 STYKTLNEAINA
+1086 NTYKTLNEAIST

-1109 LRDFEI
+1109 LRDFQI
-1115 IAPQTSST
+1115 VAPQISSV
-1123 IEEGKNIVIDLNG
+1123 IETGKNIIIDLNG
-1136 NSITSTLENTIINN
+1136 KNLVSSLENTIVNK
-1150 GNLKIIDSNTEK
+1150 GNLKIVDSNTEK
-1162 QGTITLALTGSNM
+1162 QGTITIDLAGNKE
-1175 YVSGI
+1175 YASGI
-1180 VNETTGKID
+1180 VNESTGKIE
-1189 IDNNITIV
+1189 ITGAITIT
-1197 GKGIYSNSINNKG
+1197 GKGLYSNSINNKG
-1210 EITATNTKLISNGTY
+1210 KITATDTKLISNGTY
-1225 TDSQIGIRLISNT
+1225 VNGQTGIRLISNT
-1238 GILNLN
+1238 GVLNLN
-1244 NTTIT
+1244 NTTIK
-1249 HISGRFTYG
+1249 HISGRYTYG
-1258 IYNETGTININNLT
+1258 IYNETGTVNIDGLIT
-1272 IPGQTTPINT
+1272 QEGGRAIDT
-1282 YEGEINITG
+1282 YEGEVNITG
-1291 TVTRTGTN
+1291 TVTREGIGT
-1299 QLIYL
+1299 LIYL
-1304 EQKSSTSEGTKLNIT
+1304 AQKSSASEGTKLNIE
-1319 NATIIDTYN
+1319 NATIVDNQTTSQMMY
-1328 GRTNS
+1328 GDK
-1333 LLGGKNGDIKI
+1333 GKIKI
-1344 NNSNITTKSTII
+1344 YNSNIKAKTSVLGIGTNGVGVDITIEKSKI
-1356 ETESSYVIGIDVIIE
+1356 
-1371 NSTLTSSDG
+1371 TSSSNTVISQYKG
-1380 NSGTTINHSKGDLE
+1380 NTE

-1400 IYNGA
+1400 ISHGSIQFRST
-1405 YGGGCAIKL
+1405 G
-1414 SNTAN
+1414 N

-1429 TTTADQA
+1429 STGEKA
-1436 IRGDSTGT
+1436 IDGDSAGT
-1444 IILGEKIAE
+1444 ITIGEKIGE
-1453 GENEEP
+1453 GKTEEP
-1459 QTMPIIK
+1459 QTTPIIK
-1466 GAKYGIYQNNTN
+1466 GTKYGIYQNNTN
-1478 GKLNFYDG
+1478 GKLYFYDG
-1486 TVIGSNSYQAIYG
+1486 TVVGSNSYQAIYG

-1523 TLERLPVAQIGE
+1523 TLDRLPVAQIGE

-1544 IQAVEGT
+1544 
-1551 EETTITLLRDFNITT
+1551 
-1566 TGQSAQIE
+1566 
-1574 EGKNVVID
+1574 
-1582 LNGYNMTSTLENTI
+1582 M
-1596 VNNGNLKITD
+1596 
-1606 SNTQKQG
+1606 
-1613 TIIINARGKSYNE
+1613 
-1626 YVAGIKNES
+1626 
-1635 TGKIEVNNNVTI
+1635 
-1647 KEEGGNYLSIINN
+1647 
-1660 IGELVLE
+1660 
-1667 NANLGLTG
+1667 
-1675 ISADG
+1675 
-1680 YKEIINNKGNM
+1680 
-1691 TIKGNSTI
+1691 
-1699 NSAGYNQYYFGS
+1699 
-1711 IYGINN
+1711 
-1717 DSGTIN
+1717 
-1723 VESMITKGT
+1723 
-1732 CPVIHTYRGTINI
+1732 
-1745 TGTITR
+1745 
-1751 KGYGQVVYIEKRN
+1751 
-1764 GTNEETNIEI
+1764 
-1774 KNASIIEDESVSY
+1774 
-1787 TGYGVIYAKSGDGNI
+1787 
-1802 KISNS
+1802 
-1807 NLTSKSQILVADSSG
+1807 
-1822 INTVI
+1822 
-1827 ENNSVLTTASGY
+1827 
-1839 GVVNYAKGDLEIKDS
+1839 
-1854 DIIYSGTSNCIA
+1854 
-1866 IQFASTGELKISG
+1866 
-1879 ESNVTSTGEKSIFGT
+1879 
-1894 STGTITLGEKIAEG
+1894 
-1908 EAEEPQTMPIIKG
+1908 
-1921 AKYGIY
+1921 
-1927 QNNTNGKLNF
+1927 
-1937 YDGTVIGSNSYQAIY
+1937 
-1952 GKITDMEAGYDVI
+1952 
-1965 TKEDTEAK
+1965 
-1973 TLTATLERL
+1973 
-1982 PVAQI
+1982 
-1987 GENQYYS
+1987 
-1994 LYDAI
+1994 

-2105 TLTKAIDNKG
+2105 TLAKTIDNKG

-2158 YEIYNETGTVNVNN
+2158 YEIYNETGTVNINN
-2172 IITQGSAEAI
+2172 IITQGSREAI

-2246 SNITSKSGVIN
+2246 SNITSKSGVIS

-2266 GSTFTCESPIISHNG
+2266 GSTFTCESQIISHNG

-2329 ELTSTGNI
+2329 ELTSTGNT
-2337 SIKGKVNVEGVKYG
+2337 SIKGEVNVEGAKYG

-2364 NDSEVDRTYPCITG
+2364 NDGEVDRTYPCITG

-2386 NSGGKLNFYDGQV
+2386 NSNGKFNFYDGQV

-2467 IENNVIATS
+2467 IENNIIATS

>member
-7 KRESKGITLISL
+7 KKESKGITLISL

-96 KVDDASKEDIEKGIE
+96 KVDEASDEDKEKGIE
-111 IDFKESLGGYMKVT
+111 IDFKESLDGYMKVT
-125 FKVTNNSYVVAR
+125 FNVTNNSYVVAR
-137 IKARENTTPDIPDTP
+137 IKARENTTPDTPDTP
-152 DIPETKKY
+152 DKPETKKY

-174 FQEKTEN
+174 SQEKTEDI
-181 VSLKLLLQK
+181 SLKLSLQK
-190 PTRSGYTFIGWSTIK
+190 PTRSGYTFIGWSTRK
-205 EPLAAAYQPGGDFDL
+205 EPLEAAYQPGGDFAL
-220 DRDTTLYAVWQINTY
+220 NRDTTLYAVWQINTY

-249 NPDSYTVETDTIT
+249 NPDSYTVETDIIT

-281 VIPQRTVKIEKGST
+281 AIPQRTVKIEKGST

-314 YYIDLK
+314 YYIDLE

-413 IEGTTFGISTSSGNL
+413 IEGTTFGISTSSGNI

-484 LQAAVDAAQ
+484 LQAAVDAVQ

-577 VDAPEYNNTTNRFIY
+577 IDAPEYNNATNRFIY
-592 TSGTNDINSE
+592 TSGANDINSE

-617 RKDGSGNTGKDAF
+617 RKDGGGNTGKDAF

-643 ELYKSYPVVGDTV
+643 GLYKSYPVVGDTV

-666 SSAVTISEIQ
+666 SSAVTISDIQ

-727 ELILTSGTISIGAGT
+727 ELILTNGTISIGAGT
-742 SSNYQRGIDNTETGT
+742 SSNYQRGIDNTETGI

-766 SDKSYTRMIFNDNGK
+766 SDKNYTRMIFNDNGK
-781 VYVNNGTITAN
+781 VYINNGTILA
-792 STSGQG
+792 SSSWGQG
-798 IFNNKNGY
+798 VFNEKNGY

-836 GGNITCTSNSAD
+836 GGDITCTSTNIDNGVSYP
-848 TGKNAIYN
+848 KVIYN

-861 VNIAGGTI
+861 INIAGGTI
-869 NENYYAI
+869 NKNFKAI
-876 WQAGNGTMNI
+876 WQGGDGTINI
-886 TGGTLNGLGNIV
+886 TGGIINGLGDVV
-898 NNRSSSGTINIT
+898 NNRSNSGKINIT

-1028 SVSGKIYFYDG
+1028 DVFGKIYFYDG

-1060 ILINKSDGYEVATL
+1060 ILINKADGYEVATL

-1080 VAQIGE
+1080 VAQIGKN
-1086 STYKTLNEAINA
+1086 TYKTLNEAINA

-1136 NSITSTLENTIINN
+1136 YNMTSTLENTIVNN
-1150 GNLKIIDSNTEK
+1150 GNLKITDSNTEK
-1162 QGTITLALTGSNM
+1162 QGAITIDLTGKNT
-1175 YVSGI
+1175 YTSGI
-1180 VNETTGKID
+1180 VNESTGKIE
-1189 IDNNITIV
+1189 ITGAITIT
-1197 GKGIYSNSINNKG
+1197 GKGLYSNSINNKG
-1210 EITATNTKLISNGTY
+1210 KITATNTKLVSNGAY
-1225 TDSQIGIRLISNT
+1225 TNSQTGIRLISNT

-1244 NTTIT
+1244 DTTIK
-1249 HISGRFTYG
+1249 HISGRYTYG
-1258 IYNETGTININNLT
+1258 IYNETGTVNIDGLIT
-1272 IPGQTTPINT
+1272 QEGGRAIDT
-1282 YEGEINITG
+1282 YEGEVNITG
-1291 TVTRTGTN
+1291 TVTREGTGT
-1299 QLIYL
+1299 LIYL
-1304 EQKSSTSEGTKLNIT
+1304 EQKSSASEGTKLDIE
-1319 NATIIDTYN
+1319 NATIVDNQTTSQMMY
-1328 GRTNS
+1328 GDK
-1333 LLGGKNGDIKI
+1333 GKIKI
-1344 NNSNITTKSTII
+1344 YNSNIKAKTSVLGIGTNGVGVDITIEKSKIT
-1356 ETESSYVIGIDVIIE
+1356 SS
-1371 NSTLTSSDG
+1371 NSTVISQYKG
-1380 NSGTTINHSKGDLE
+1380 NTE

-1400 IYNGA
+1400 IYNGTYS
-1405 YGGGCAIKL
+1405 YGSIQFRSTG
-1414 SNTAN
+1414 N

-1429 TTTADQA
+1429 STGEKA
-1436 IRGDSTGT
+1436 IDGDSAGT
-1444 IILGEKIAE
+1444 ITIGEKIGE
-1453 GENEEP
+1453 GKTEEP
-1459 QTMPIIK
+1459 QTTPIIK
-1466 GAKYGIYQNNTN
+1466 GTKYGIYQNNTN
-1478 GKLNFYDG
+1478 GKLYFYDG
-1486 TVIGSNSYQAIYG
+1486 TVVGSNSYQAIYG

-1523 TLERLPVAQIGE
+1523 TLDRLPVAQIGE

-1544 IQAVEGT
+1544 
-1551 EETTITLLRDFNITT
+1551 
-1566 TGQSAQIE
+1566 
-1574 EGKNVVID
+1574 
-1582 LNGYNMTSTLENTI
+1582 M
-1596 VNNGNLKITD
+1596 
-1606 SNTQKQG
+1606 
-1613 TIIINARGKSYNE
+1613 
-1626 YVAGIKNES
+1626 
-1635 TGKIEVNNNVTI
+1635 
-1647 KEEGGNYLSIINN
+1647 
-1660 IGELVLE
+1660 
-1667 NANLGLTG
+1667 
-1675 ISADG
+1675 
-1680 YKEIINNKGNM
+1680 
-1691 TIKGNSTI
+1691 
-1699 NSAGYNQYYFGS
+1699 
-1711 IYGINN
+1711 
-1717 DSGTIN
+1717 
-1723 VESMITKGT
+1723 
-1732 CPVIHTYRGTINI
+1732 
-1745 TGTITR
+1745 
-1751 KGYGQVVYIEKRN
+1751 
-1764 GTNEETNIEI
+1764 
-1774 KNASIIEDESVSY
+1774 
-1787 TGYGVIYAKSGDGNI
+1787 
-1802 KISNS
+1802 
-1807 NLTSKSQILVADSSG
+1807 
-1822 INTVI
+1822 
-1827 ENNSVLTTASGY
+1827 
-1839 GVVNYAKGDLEIKDS
+1839 
-1854 DIIYSGTSNCIA
+1854 
-1866 IQFASTGELKISG
+1866 
-1879 ESNVTSTGEKSIFGT
+1879 
-1894 STGTITLGEKIAEG
+1894 
-1908 EAEEPQTMPIIKG
+1908 
-1921 AKYGIY
+1921 
-1927 QNNTNGKLNF
+1927 
-1937 YDGTVIGSNSYQAIY
+1937 
-1952 GKITDMEAGYDVI
+1952 
-1965 TKEDTEAK
+1965 
-1973 TLTATLERL
+1973 
-1982 PVAQI
+1982 
-1987 GENQYYS
+1987 
-1994 LYDAI
+1994 

-2105 TLTKAIDNKG
+2105 TLAKTIDNKG

-2158 YEIYNETGTVNVNN
+2158 YEIYNETGTVNINN
-2172 IITQGSAEAI
+2172 IITQGSREAI

-2246 SNITSKSGVIN
+2246 SNITSKSGVIS

-2266 GSTFTCESPIISHNG
+2266 GSTFTCESQIISHNG

-2329 ELTSTGNI
+2329 ELTSTGNT
-2337 SIKGKVNVEGVKYG
+2337 SIKGEVNVEGAKYG

-2364 NDSEVDRTYPCITG
+2364 NDGEVDRTYPCITG

-2386 NSGGKLNFYDGQV
+2386 NSNGKFNFYDGQV

-2467 IENNVIATS
+2467 IENNIIATS

>member
-1 MNIREL
+1 MGIRDWRKEN
-7 KRESKGITLISL
+7 KGITLISL
-19 IIVIIILLILTAI
+19 IVIIIILLILTGI
-32 VVMASYN
+32 IVMASYN
-39 NGVIN
+39 DGVIN

-82 DEYETELKQYSENV
+82 DEYKEELNKYIDSVEIG
-96 KVDDASKEDIEKGIE
+96 DATDEDKEKYGIE
-111 IDFKESLGGYMKVT
+111 IDFQESLGGYMKIT

-137 IKARENTTPDIPDTP
+137 IKNKNNTEPVGP
-152 DIPETKKY
+152 DIPEKK
-160 IITYDANGG
+160 TYTVTYNANGG
-169 ENAPR
+169 ENAPIV
-174 FQEKTEN
+174 QTKTEGR
-181 VSLKLLLQK
+181 SLTLSTQI
-190 PTRSGYTFIGWSTIK
+190 PNRNGYTFKGWSIIQNSEVT
-205 EPLAAAYQPGGDFDL
+205 YNPGGTF
-220 DRDTTLYAVWQINTY
+220 DRDMNTTLYAVWQINTY
-235 TITYNLD
+235 TITYDLN
-242 GGTLQSQ
+242 GGTLLSQ
-249 NPDSYTVETDTIT
+249 NPGSYTVETDTIT
-262 LNNPSKD
+262 LNNPSKE

-281 VIPQRTVKIEKGST
+281 EIPQRTVKIEKGTT

-314 YYIDLK
+314 YYIDLE

-327 NNAETTIEVLKNCD
+327 NNVETTIEVLKNCD
-341 DLFENNNIE
+341 DLFKNNNIE

-402 EDDTTVGKTPI
+402 ENNATVGKTPI
-413 IEGTTFGISTSSGNL
+413 IEGTTFGISTSSGKL

-484 LQAAVDAAQ
+484 LQAAVDAVQ
-493 SGHYDK
+493 SG
-499 RPMEEKLIDSV
+499 ID
-510 EKNGEYYFVKN
+510 N
-521 ADGQLVSNNSG
+521 Q
-532 VGNTTSHSYLKLDL
+532 
-546 SNFEGEH
+546 
-553 TLTIN
+553 
-558 GLVSSE
+558 
-564 GNYDIAY
+564 
-571 AAITNS
+571 
-577 VDAPEYNNTTNRFIY
+577 
-592 TSGTNDINSE
+592 
-602 YKLQG
+602 
-607 GEIYYLHLGY
+607 
-617 RKDGSGNTGKDAF
+617 
-630 IINSIKLDGSETP
+630 
-643 ELYKSYPVVGDTV
+643 V
-656 EITMVDNATV
+656 EIIMVDNATV
-666 SSAVTISEIQ
+666 SSAVTINDTK

-727 ELILTSGTISIGAGT
+727 ELILTNGTISIGAGT
-742 SSNYQRGIDNTETGT
+742 SSNYQRGIDNTETGI

-766 SDKSYTRMIFNDNGK
+766 SDKNYTRMIFNDNGK
-781 VYVNNGTITAN
+781 VYINNGTILA
-792 STSGQG
+792 SSSWGQG
-798 IFNNKNGY
+798 VFNEKNGY

-836 GGNITCTSNSAD
+836 GGDITCTSTNIDNGVSYP
-848 TGKNAIYN
+848 KVIYN

-861 VNIAGGTI
+861 INIAGGTI
-869 NENYYAI
+869 NKNFKAI
-876 WQAGNGTMNI
+876 WQGGDGTINI
-886 TGGTLNGLGNIV
+886 TGGIINGLGDVV
-898 NNRSSSGTINIT
+898 NNRSNSGKINIT

-1028 SVSGKIYFYDG
+1028 DVFGKIYFYDG

-1060 ILINKSDGYEVATL
+1060 ILINKADGYEVATL

-1080 VAQIGE
+1080 VAQIGKN
-1086 STYKTLNEAINA
+1086 TYKTLNEAINA

-1136 NSITSTLENTIINN
+1136 YNMTSTLENTIVNN
-1150 GNLKIIDSNTEK
+1150 GNLKITDSNTEK
-1162 QGTITLALTGSNM
+1162 QGAITIDLTGKNT
-1175 YVSGI
+1175 YTSGI
-1180 VNETTGKID
+1180 VNESTGKIE
-1189 IDNNITIV
+1189 ITGAITIT
-1197 GKGIYSNSINNKG
+1197 GKGLYSNSINNKG
-1210 EITATNTKLISNGTY
+1210 KITATNTKLVSNGAY
-1225 TDSQIGIRLISNT
+1225 TNSQTGIRLISNT

-1244 NTTIT
+1244 DTTIK
-1249 HISGRFTYG
+1249 HISGRYTYG
-1258 IYNETGTININNLT
+1258 IYNETGTVSIDGLIT
-1272 IPGQTTPINT
+1272 QEGGRAIDT
-1282 YEGEINITG
+1282 YEGEVNITG
-1291 TVTRTGTN
+1291 TVTREGIGT
-1299 QLIYL
+1299 LIYL
-1304 EQKSSTSEGTKLNIT
+1304 AQKSSASEGTKLDIE
-1319 NATIIDTYN
+1319 NATIVDNQTTSQMMY
-1328 GRTNS
+1328 GDK
-1333 LLGGKNGDIKI
+1333 GKIKI
-1344 NNSNITTKSTII
+1344 YNSNINAKTSVLGIGTNGVGVDITIEKSKI
-1356 ETESSYVIGIDVIIE
+1356 
-1371 NSTLTSSDG
+1371 TSSSNTVISQYKG
-1380 NSGTTINHSKGDLE
+1380 NTE

-1400 IYNGA
+1400 IYNGTYS
-1405 YGGGCAIKL
+1405 YGSIQFRSTG
-1414 SNTAN
+1414 N

-1429 TTTADQA
+1429 STGEKA
-1436 IRGDSTGT
+1436 IDGDSAGT
-1444 IILGEKIAE
+1444 ITIGEKIGE
-1453 GENEEP
+1453 GKTEEP
-1459 QTMPIIK
+1459 QTTPIIK
-1466 GAKYGIYQNNTN
+1466 GTKYGIYQNNTN
-1478 GKLNFYDG
+1478 GKLYFYDG
-1486 TVIGSNSYQAIYG
+1486 TVVGSNSYQAIYG

-1523 TLERLPVAQIGE
+1523 TLDRLPVAQIGE
-1535 NQYYSLYDA
+1535 NKYYSLYE
-1544 IQAVEGT
+1544 AV
-1551 EETTITLLRDFNITT
+1551 
-1566 TGQSAQIE
+1566 
-1574 EGKNVVID
+1574 
-1582 LNGYNMTSTLENTI
+1582 
-1596 VNNGNLKITD
+1596 
-1606 SNTQKQG
+1606 
-1613 TIIINARGKSYNE
+1613 
-1626 YVAGIKNES
+1626 
-1635 TGKIEVNNNVTI
+1635 
-1647 KEEGGNYLSIINN
+1647 
-1660 IGELVLE
+1660 
-1667 NANLGLTG
+1667 
-1675 ISADG
+1675 
-1680 YKEIINNKGNM
+1680 
-1691 TIKGNSTI
+1691 
-1699 NSAGYNQYYFGS
+1699 
-1711 IYGINN
+1711 
-1717 DSGTIN
+1717 
-1723 VESMITKGT
+1723 
-1732 CPVIHTYRGTINI
+1732 
-1745 TGTITR
+1745 
-1751 KGYGQVVYIEKRN
+1751 
-1764 GTNEETNIEI
+1764 
-1774 KNASIIEDESVSY
+1774 
-1787 TGYGVIYAKSGDGNI
+1787 
-1802 KISNS
+1802 
-1807 NLTSKSQILVADSSG
+1807 
-1822 INTVI
+1822 
-1827 ENNSVLTTASGY
+1827 
-1839 GVVNYAKGDLEIKDS
+1839 
-1854 DIIYSGTSNCIA
+1854 
-1866 IQFASTGELKISG
+1866 
-1879 ESNVTSTGEKSIFGT
+1879 
-1894 STGTITLGEKIAEG
+1894 
-1908 EAEEPQTMPIIKG
+1908 
-1921 AKYGIY
+1921 
-1927 QNNTNGKLNF
+1927 
-1937 YDGTVIGSNSYQAIY
+1937 
-1952 GKITDMEAGYDVI
+1952 
-1965 TKEDTEAK
+1965 
-1973 TLTATLERL
+1973 
-1982 PVAQI
+1982 
-1987 GENQYYS
+1987 
-1994 LYDAI
+1994 

-2105 TLTKAIDNKG
+2105 TLAKTIDNKG

-2158 YEIYNETGTVNVNN
+2158 YEIYNETGTVNINN
-2172 IITQGSAEAI
+2172 IITQGSREAI

-2246 SNITSKSGVIN
+2246 SNITSKSGVIS

-2266 GSTFTCESPIISHNG
+2266 GSTFTCESQIISHNG

-2329 ELTSTGNI
+2329 ELTSTGNT
-2337 SIKGKVNVEGVKYG
+2337 SIKGEVNVEGAKYG

-2364 NDSEVDRTYPCITG
+2364 NDGEVDRTYPCITG

-2386 NSGGKLNFYDGQV
+2386 NSNGKFNFYDGQV

-2467 IENNVIATS
+2467 IENNIIATS

>member
-7 KRESKGITLISL
+7 KRESEGITLISL

-96 KVDDASKEDIEKGIE
+96 KVDEASDEDKEKGIE
-111 IDFKESLGGYMKVT
+111 IDFKESLDGYMKVT
-125 FKVTNNSYVVAR
+125 FNVTNNSYVVAR
-137 IKARENTTPDIPDTP
+137 IKARENTTPDTPDTPDKPDTP

-174 FQEKTEN
+174 SQEKTEDI
-181 VSLKLLLQK
+181 SLKLSLQK
-190 PTRSGYTFIGWSTIK
+190 PTRSGYTFIGWSTRK
-205 EPLAAAYQPGGDFDL
+205 EPLEAAYQPGGDFAL
-220 DRDTTLYAVWQINTY
+220 NRDTTLYAVWQINTY

-249 NPDSYTVETDTIT
+249 NPDSYTVETDIIT

-281 VIPQRTVKIEKGST
+281 AIPQRTVKIEKGST

-314 YYIDLK
+314 YYIDLE

-434 IIGDKAVNGEITK
+434 IIGDKAVNGKITK

-484 LQAAVDAAQ
+484 LQAAVDAVQ

-577 VDAPEYNNTTNRFIY
+577 IDAPEYNNATNRFIY
-592 TSGTNDINSE
+592 TSGANDINSE

-617 RKDGSGNTGKDAF
+617 RKDGGGNTGKDAF

-643 ELYKSYPVVGDTV
+643 GLYKSYPVVGDTV

-666 SSAVTISEIQ
+666 SSAVTISDIQ

-727 ELILTSGTISIGAGT
+727 ELILTNGTISIGAGT
-742 SSNYQRGIDNTETGT
+742 SSNYQRGIDNTETGI

-766 SDKSYTRMIFNDNGK
+766 SDKNYTRMIFNDNGK
-781 VYVNNGTITAN
+781 VYINNGTILA
-792 STSGQG
+792 SSSWGQG
-798 IFNNKNGY
+798 VFNEKNGY

-836 GGNITCTSNSAD
+836 GGDITCTSTNIDNGVSYP
-848 TGKNAIYN
+848 KVIYN

-861 VNIAGGTI
+861 INIAGGTI
-869 NENYYAI
+869 NKNFKAI
-876 WQAGNGTMNI
+876 WQGGDGTINI
-886 TGGTLNGLGNIV
+886 TGGTINGLGDVV
-898 NNRSSSGTINIT
+898 NNRSNSGTINIT

-1028 SVSGKIYFYDG
+1028 DVFGKIYFYDG

-1050 NVNEIEDKAE
+1050 NVNEVEDKAE
-1060 ILINKSDGYEVATL
+1060 ILINKADGYEVATL

-1080 VAQIGE
+1080 VAQIGKN
-1086 STYKTLNEAINA
+1086 TYKTLNEAINA

-1136 NSITSTLENTIINN
+1136 YNMTSTLENTIVNN
-1150 GNLKIIDSNTEK
+1150 GNLKITDSNTEK
-1162 QGTITLALTGSNM
+1162 QGAITIDLTGKNT
-1175 YVSGI
+1175 YTSGI
-1180 VNETTGKID
+1180 VNESTGKIE
-1189 IDNNITIV
+1189 ITGAITIT
-1197 GKGIYSNSINNKG
+1197 GKGLYSNSINNKG
-1210 EITATNTKLISNGTY
+1210 KITATNTKLVSNGAY
-1225 TDSQIGIRLISNT
+1225 TNSQTGIRLISNT

-1244 NTTIT
+1244 DTTIK
-1249 HISGRFTYG
+1249 HISGRYTYG
-1258 IYNETGTININNLT
+1258 IYNETGTVNIDGLIT
-1272 IPGQTTPINT
+1272 QEGGRAIDT
-1282 YEGEINITG
+1282 YEGEVNITG
-1291 TVTRTGTN
+1291 TVTREGIGT
-1299 QLIYL
+1299 LIYL
-1304 EQKSSTSEGTKLNIT
+1304 AQKSSASEGTKLDIE
-1319 NATIIDTYN
+1319 NATIVDNQTTSQMMY
-1328 GRTNS
+1328 GDK
-1333 LLGGKNGDIKI
+1333 GKIKI
-1344 NNSNITTKSTII
+1344 YNSNINAKTSVLGIGTNGVGVDITIEKSKI
-1356 ETESSYVIGIDVIIE
+1356 
-1371 NSTLTSSDG
+1371 TSSSNTVISQYKG
-1380 NSGTTINHSKGDLE
+1380 NTE

-1400 IYNGA
+1400 ISHGSIQFRST
-1405 YGGGCAIKL
+1405 G
-1414 SNTAN
+1414 N

-1429 TTTADQA
+1429 STGEKA
-1436 IRGDSTGT
+1436 IDGDSAGT
-1444 IILGEKIAE
+1444 ITIGEKIGE
-1453 GENEEP
+1453 GKTEEP
-1459 QTMPIIK
+1459 QTTPIIK
-1466 GAKYGIYQNNTN
+1466 GTKYGIYQNNTN
-1478 GKLNFYDG
+1478 GKLYFYDG
-1486 TVIGSNSYQAIYG
+1486 TVVGSNSYQAIYG

-1523 TLERLPVAQIGE
+1523 TLDRLPVAQIGE

-1544 IQAVEGT
+1544 
-1551 EETTITLLRDFNITT
+1551 
-1566 TGQSAQIE
+1566 
-1574 EGKNVVID
+1574 
-1582 LNGYNMTSTLENTI
+1582 M
-1596 VNNGNLKITD
+1596 
-1606 SNTQKQG
+1606 
-1613 TIIINARGKSYNE
+1613 
-1626 YVAGIKNES
+1626 
-1635 TGKIEVNNNVTI
+1635 
-1647 KEEGGNYLSIINN
+1647 
-1660 IGELVLE
+1660 
-1667 NANLGLTG
+1667 
-1675 ISADG
+1675 
-1680 YKEIINNKGNM
+1680 
-1691 TIKGNSTI
+1691 
-1699 NSAGYNQYYFGS
+1699 
-1711 IYGINN
+1711 
-1717 DSGTIN
+1717 
-1723 VESMITKGT
+1723 
-1732 CPVIHTYRGTINI
+1732 
-1745 TGTITR
+1745 
-1751 KGYGQVVYIEKRN
+1751 
-1764 GTNEETNIEI
+1764 
-1774 KNASIIEDESVSY
+1774 
-1787 TGYGVIYAKSGDGNI
+1787 
-1802 KISNS
+1802 
-1807 NLTSKSQILVADSSG
+1807 
-1822 INTVI
+1822 
-1827 ENNSVLTTASGY
+1827 
-1839 GVVNYAKGDLEIKDS
+1839 
-1854 DIIYSGTSNCIA
+1854 
-1866 IQFASTGELKISG
+1866 
-1879 ESNVTSTGEKSIFGT
+1879 
-1894 STGTITLGEKIAEG
+1894 
-1908 EAEEPQTMPIIKG
+1908 
-1921 AKYGIY
+1921 
-1927 QNNTNGKLNF
+1927 
-1937 YDGTVIGSNSYQAIY
+1937 
-1952 GKITDMEAGYDVI
+1952 
-1965 TKEDTEAK
+1965 
-1973 TLTATLERL
+1973 
-1982 PVAQI
+1982 
-1987 GENQYYS
+1987 
-1994 LYDAI
+1994 

-2105 TLTKAIDNKG
+2105 TLAKTIDNKG

-2158 YEIYNETGTVNVNN
+2158 YEIYNETGTVNINN
-2172 IITQGSAEAI
+2172 IITQGSREAI

-2246 SNITSKSGVIN
+2246 SNITSKSGVIS

-2266 GSTFTCESPIISHNG
+2266 GSTFTCESQIISHNG

-2329 ELTSTGNI
+2329 ELTSTGNT
-2337 SIKGKVNVEGVKYG
+2337 SIKGEVNVEGAKYG

-2364 NDSEVDRTYPCITG
+2364 NDGEVDRTYPCITG

-2386 NSGGKLNFYDGQV
+2386 NSNGKFNFYDGQV

-2467 IENNVIATS
+2467 IENNIIATS

>member
-7 KRESKGITLISL
+7 KRESEGITLISL

-96 KVDDASKEDIEKGIE
+96 KVDEASDEDKEKGIE
-111 IDFKESLGGYMKVT
+111 IDFKESLDGYMKVT
-125 FKVTNNSYVVAR
+125 FNVTNNSYVVAR
-137 IKARENTTPDIPDTP
+137 IKARENTTPDTPDTPDKPDTP

-174 FQEKTEN
+174 SQEKTEDI
-181 VSLKLLLQK
+181 SLKLSLQK
-190 PTRSGYTFIGWSTIK
+190 PTRSGYTFIGWSTRK
-205 EPLAAAYQPGGDFDL
+205 EPLEAAYQPGGDFAL
-220 DRDTTLYAVWQINTY
+220 NRDTTLYAVWQINTY

-249 NPDSYTVETDTIT
+249 NPDSYTVETDIIT

-281 VIPQRTVKIEKGST
+281 AIPQRTVKIEKGST

-314 YYIDLK
+314 YYIDLE

-434 IIGDKAVNGEITK
+434 IIGDKAVNGKITK

-484 LQAAVDAAQ
+484 LQAAVDAVQ

-577 VDAPEYNNTTNRFIY
+577 IDAPEYNNATNRFIY
-592 TSGTNDINSE
+592 TSGANDINSE

-617 RKDGSGNTGKDAF
+617 RKDGGGNTGKDAF

-643 ELYKSYPVVGDTV
+643 GLYKSYPVVGDTV

-666 SSAVTISEIQ
+666 SSAVTISDIQ

-727 ELILTSGTISIGAGT
+727 ELILTNGTISIGAGT
-742 SSNYQRGIDNTETGT
+742 SSNYQRGIDNTETGI

-766 SDKSYTRMIFNDNGK
+766 SDKNYTRMIFNDNGK
-781 VYVNNGTITAN
+781 VYINNGTILA
-792 STSGQG
+792 SSSWGQG
-798 IFNNKNGY
+798 VFNEKNGY

-836 GGNITCTSNSAD
+836 GGDITCTSTNIDNGVSYP
-848 TGKNAIYN
+848 KVIYN

-861 VNIAGGTI
+861 INIAGGTI
-869 NENYYAI
+869 NKNFKAI
-876 WQAGNGTMNI
+876 WQGGDGTINI
-886 TGGTLNGLGNIV
+886 TGGTINGLGDVV
-898 NNRSSSGTINIT
+898 NNRSNSGTINIT

-1028 SVSGKIYFYDG
+1028 DVFGKIYFFDG

-1060 ILINKSDGYEVATL
+1060 ILINKADGYEVATL

-1086 STYKTLNEAINA
+1086 NTYKTLNEAISA

-1136 NSITSTLENTIINN
+1136 YNMTSTLENTIVNN
-1150 GNLKIIDSNTEK
+1150 GNLKITDSNTEK
-1162 QGTITLALTGSNM
+1162 QGAITIDLTGKNT
-1175 YVSGI
+1175 YTSGI
-1180 VNETTGKID
+1180 VNESTGKIE
-1189 IDNNITIV
+1189 ITGAITIT
-1197 GKGIYSNSINNKG
+1197 GKGLYSNSINNKG
-1210 EITATNTKLISNGTY
+1210 KITATNTKLVSNGAY
-1225 TDSQIGIRLISNT
+1225 TNSQTGIRLISNT

-1244 NTTIT
+1244 DTTIK
-1249 HISGRFTYG
+1249 HISGRYTYG
-1258 IYNETGTININNLT
+1258 IYNETGTVNIDGLIT
-1272 IPGQTTPINT
+1272 QEGGRAIDT
-1282 YEGEINITG
+1282 YEGEVNITG
-1291 TVTRTGTN
+1291 TVTREGTGT
-1299 QLIYL
+1299 LIYL
-1304 EQKSSTSEGTKLNIT
+1304 EQKSSASEGTKLDIE
-1319 NATIIDTYN
+1319 NATIVDNQTTSQMMY
-1328 GRTNS
+1328 GDK
-1333 LLGGKNGDIKI
+1333 GKIKI
-1344 NNSNITTKSTII
+1344 YNSNIKAKTSVLGIGTNGVGVDITIEKSKIT
-1356 ETESSYVIGIDVIIE
+1356 SS
-1371 NSTLTSSDG
+1371 NSTVISQYKG
-1380 NSGTTINHSKGDLE
+1380 NTE

-1400 IYNGA
+1400 IYNGTYS
-1405 YGGGCAIKL
+1405 YGSIQFRSTG
-1414 SNTAN
+1414 N

-1429 TTTADQA
+1429 STGEKA
-1436 IRGDSTGT
+1436 IDGDSAGT
-1444 IILGEKIAE
+1444 ITIGEKIGE
-1453 GENEEP
+1453 GKTEEP
-1459 QTMPIIK
+1459 QTTPIIK
-1466 GAKYGIYQNNTN
+1466 GTKYGIYQNNTN
-1478 GKLNFYDG
+1478 GKLYFYDG
-1486 TVIGSNSYQAIYG
+1486 TVVGSNSYQAIYGKVTDTEVGYDVIIKENTEEKTLIATLEKLPVAQIGENKYYSLYEAVQAIEGTKETTITLLRDFNITTTGQSTQIGEGKNIIIDLNGKSITTVLENTIVNKGNLKITDSNTEKQGAITIDLTGKNTYTSGIVNESTGKIEITGAITITGKGLYSNSINNKGKITATNTKLVSNGAYTNSQTGIRLISNTGILNLNDTTIKHISGRYTYGIYNETGTVNIDGLITQEGGRAIDTYEGEVNITGTVTREGTGTLIYLEQKSSASEGTKLDIENATIVDNQTTSQMMYGDKGKIKIYNSNIKAKTSVLGIGTNGVGVDITIEKSKITSSNSTVISQYKGNTEIKDSDIIYNGTYSYGSIQFRSTGNLTITGESNITSTGEKAIDGDSAGTITIGEKIGEGKTEEPQTTPIIKGTKYGIYQNNTNGKLYFYDGTVVGSNSYQAIYG

-1523 TLERLPVAQIGE
+1523 TLDRLPVAQIGE

-1544 IQAVEGT
+1544 
-1551 EETTITLLRDFNITT
+1551 
-1566 TGQSAQIE
+1566 
-1574 EGKNVVID
+1574 
-1582 LNGYNMTSTLENTI
+1582 M
-1596 VNNGNLKITD
+1596 
-1606 SNTQKQG
+1606 
-1613 TIIINARGKSYNE
+1613 
-1626 YVAGIKNES
+1626 
-1635 TGKIEVNNNVTI
+1635 
-1647 KEEGGNYLSIINN
+1647 
-1660 IGELVLE
+1660 
-1667 NANLGLTG
+1667 
-1675 ISADG
+1675 
-1680 YKEIINNKGNM
+1680 
-1691 TIKGNSTI
+1691 
-1699 NSAGYNQYYFGS
+1699 
-1711 IYGINN
+1711 
-1717 DSGTIN
+1717 
-1723 VESMITKGT
+1723 
-1732 CPVIHTYRGTINI
+1732 
-1745 TGTITR
+1745 
-1751 KGYGQVVYIEKRN
+1751 
-1764 GTNEETNIEI
+1764 
-1774 KNASIIEDESVSY
+1774 
-1787 TGYGVIYAKSGDGNI
+1787 
-1802 KISNS
+1802 
-1807 NLTSKSQILVADSSG
+1807 
-1822 INTVI
+1822 
-1827 ENNSVLTTASGY
+1827 
-1839 GVVNYAKGDLEIKDS
+1839 
-1854 DIIYSGTSNCIA
+1854 
-1866 IQFASTGELKISG
+1866 
-1879 ESNVTSTGEKSIFGT
+1879 
-1894 STGTITLGEKIAEG
+1894 
-1908 EAEEPQTMPIIKG
+1908 
-1921 AKYGIY
+1921 
-1927 QNNTNGKLNF
+1927 
-1937 YDGTVIGSNSYQAIY
+1937 
-1952 GKITDMEAGYDVI
+1952 
-1965 TKEDTEAK
+1965 
-1973 TLTATLERL
+1973 
-1982 PVAQI
+1982 
-1987 GENQYYS
+1987 
-1994 LYDAI
+1994 

-2105 TLTKAIDNKG
+2105 TLAKTIDNKG

-2158 YEIYNETGTVNVNN
+2158 YEIYNETGTVNINN
-2172 IITQGSAEAI
+2172 IITQGSREAI

-2246 SNITSKSGVIN
+2246 SNITSKSGVIS

-2266 GSTFTCESPIISHNG
+2266 GSTFTCESQIISHNG

-2329 ELTSTGNI
+2329 ELTSTGNT
-2337 SIKGKVNVEGVKYG
+2337 SIKGEVNVEGAKYG

-2386 NSGGKLNFYDGQV
+2386 NSNGKFNFYDGQV

-2467 IENNVIATS
+2467 IENNIIATS

>member
-1 MNIREL
+1 MGIRDWRKEN
-7 KRESKGITLISL
+7 KGITLISL
-19 IIVIIILLILTAI
+19 IVIIIILLILTGI
-32 VVMASYN
+32 IVMASYN
-39 NGVIN
+39 DGVIN
-44 KADESSDQY
+44 KANDSSEQY
-53 DIGKEKEYLKLTFT
+53 DIGKEKEYLKLAFT
-67 HFQMNYMEKGLGFTN
+67 HFQMNYMEKGIGFTN
-82 DEYETELKQYSENV
+82 KEYKEELNKYIDSVEIGDATDE
-96 KVDDASKEDIEKGIE
+96 DKEKYGIE
-111 IDFKESLGGYMKVT
+111 IDFQESLGGYMKIT

-137 IKARENTTPDIPDTP
+137 IKNKNNTEPVGP
-152 DIPETKKY
+152 DIPEKK
-160 IITYDANGG
+160 TYTVTYNANGG
-169 ENAPR
+169 ENAPIV
-174 FQEKTEN
+174 QTKTEGK
-181 VSLKLLLQK
+181 SLTLSTQI
-190 PTRSGYTFIGWSTIK
+190 PNRNGYTFKGWSIIQNSEVT
-205 EPLAAAYQPGGDFDL
+205 YNPGGTF
-220 DRDTTLYAVWQINTY
+220 DRDMNTTLYAVWQINTY
-235 TITYNLD
+235 TITYDLN
-242 GGTLQSQ
+242 GGTLLSQ
-249 NPDSYTVETDTIT
+249 NPGSYTVETDTIT
-262 LNNPSKD
+262 LNNPSKE

-281 VIPQRTVKIEKGST
+281 EIPQRTVKIEKGTT

-314 YYIDLK
+314 YYIDLE

-327 NNAETTIEVLKNCD
+327 NNVETTIEVLKNCD
-341 DLFENNNIE
+341 DLFKNNNIE

-402 EDDTTVGKTPI
+402 ENDATVGKTPI
-413 IEGTTFGISTSSGNL
+413 IEGTTFGISTSSGKL

-484 LQAAVDAAQ
+484 LQAAVDAVQ
-493 SGHYDK
+493 SG
-499 RPMEEKLIDSV
+499 ID
-510 EKNGEYYFVKN
+510 N
-521 ADGQLVSNNSG
+521 Q
-532 VGNTTSHSYLKLDL
+532 
-546 SNFEGEH
+546 
-553 TLTIN
+553 
-558 GLVSSE
+558 
-564 GNYDIAY
+564 
-571 AAITNS
+571 
-577 VDAPEYNNTTNRFIY
+577 
-592 TSGTNDINSE
+592 
-602 YKLQG
+602 
-607 GEIYYLHLGY
+607 
-617 RKDGSGNTGKDAF
+617 
-630 IINSIKLDGSETP
+630 
-643 ELYKSYPVVGDTV
+643 V
-656 EITMVDNATV
+656 EIIMVDNATV
-666 SSAVTISEIQ
+666 SSAVTINDTK

-683 GHTVQASGN
+683 GHAVQASGN

-727 ELILTSGTISIGAGT
+727 ELILTNGTISIGAGT
-742 SSNYQRGIDNTETGT
+742 SSNYQRGIDNTETGI

-766 SDKSYTRMIFNDNGK
+766 SDKNYTRMIFNDNGK
-781 VYVNNGTITAN
+781 VYINNGTILA
-792 STSGQG
+792 SSSWGQG
-798 IFNNKNGY
+798 VFNEKNGY

-836 GGNITCTSNSAD
+836 GGDITCTSTNIDNGVSYP
-848 TGKNAIYN
+848 KVIYN

-861 VNIAGGTI
+861 INIAGGTI
-869 NENYYAI
+869 NKNFKAI
-876 WQAGNGTMNI
+876 WQGGDGTINI
-886 TGGTLNGLGNIV
+886 TGGIINGLGDVV
-898 NNRSSSGTINIT
+898 NNRSNSGKINIT

-1028 SVSGKIYFYDG
+1028 DVFGKIYFYDG

-1060 ILINKSDGYEVATL
+1060 ILINKADGYEVATL

-1080 VAQIGE
+1080 VAQIGKN
-1086 STYKTLNEAINA
+1086 TYKTLNEAINA

-1136 NSITSTLENTIINN
+1136 YNMTSTLENTIVNN
-1150 GNLKIIDSNTEK
+1150 GNLKITDSNTEK
-1162 QGTITLALTGSNM
+1162 QGAITIDLTGKNT
-1175 YVSGI
+1175 YTSGI
-1180 VNETTGKID
+1180 VNESTGKIE
-1189 IDNNITIV
+1189 ITGAITIT
-1197 GKGIYSNSINNKG
+1197 GKGLYSNSINNKG
-1210 EITATNTKLISNGTY
+1210 KITATNTKLVSNGAY
-1225 TDSQIGIRLISNT
+1225 TNSQTGIRLISNT

-1244 NTTIT
+1244 DTTIK
-1249 HISGRFTYG
+1249 HISGRYTYG
-1258 IYNETGTININNLT
+1258 IYNETGTVNIDGLIT
-1272 IPGQTTPINT
+1272 QEGGRAIDT
-1282 YEGEINITG
+1282 YEGEVNITG
-1291 TVTRTGTN
+1291 TVTREGIGT
-1299 QLIYL
+1299 LIYL
-1304 EQKSSTSEGTKLNIT
+1304 AQKSSASEGTKLNIE
-1319 NATIIDTYN
+1319 NATIVDNQNTSQMMY
-1328 GRTNS
+1328 GDK
-1333 LLGGKNGDIKI
+1333 GKIKI
-1344 NNSNITTKSTII
+1344 YNSNIKAKTSVLGIGTNGVGVDITIEKSKIT
-1356 ETESSYVIGIDVIIE
+1356 SS
-1371 NSTLTSSDG
+1371 NSTVISQYKG
-1380 NSGTTINHSKGDLE
+1380 NTE

-1400 IYNGA
+1400 IYNGTYS
-1405 YGGGCAIKL
+1405 YGSIQFRSTG
-1414 SNTAN
+1414 N

-1429 TTTADQA
+1429 STGEKA
-1436 IRGDSTGT
+1436 IDGDSAGT
-1444 IILGEKIAE
+1444 ITIGEKIGE
-1453 GENEEP
+1453 GKTEEP
-1459 QTMPIIK
+1459 QTTPIIK
-1466 GAKYGIYQNNTN
+1466 GTKYGIYQNNTN
-1478 GKLNFYDG
+1478 GKLYFYDG
-1486 TVIGSNSYQAIYG
+1486 TVVGSNSYQAIYGKITDMEAGYDVITKEDTEEKTLIATLEKLPVAQIGENKYYSLYEAVQAIEGTKETTITLLRDFNITTTGQSTQIGEGKNIIIDLNGKSITTVLENTIVNKGNLKITDSNTEKQGAITIDLTGKNTYTSGIVNESTGKIEITGAITITGKGLYSNSINNKGKITATNTKLVSNGAYTNSQTGIRLISNTGILNLNDTTIKHISGRYTYGIYNETGTVNIDGLITQEGGRAIDTYEGEVNITGTVTREGIGTLIYLAQKSSASEGTKLNIENATIVDNQNTSQMMYGDKGKIKIYNSNIKAKTSVLGIGTNGVGVDITIEKSKITSSNSTVISQYKGNTEIKDSDIIYNGTYSYGSIQFRSTGNLTITGESNITSTGEKAIDGDSAGTITIGEKIGEGKTEEPQTTPIIKGTKYGIYQNNTNGKLYFYDGTVVGSNSYQAIYG

-1523 TLERLPVAQIGE
+1523 TLDRLPVAQIGE

-1544 IQAVEGT
+1544 
-1551 EETTITLLRDFNITT
+1551 
-1566 TGQSAQIE
+1566 
-1574 EGKNVVID
+1574 
-1582 LNGYNMTSTLENTI
+1582 M
-1596 VNNGNLKITD
+1596 
-1606 SNTQKQG
+1606 
-1613 TIIINARGKSYNE
+1613 
-1626 YVAGIKNES
+1626 
-1635 TGKIEVNNNVTI
+1635 
-1647 KEEGGNYLSIINN
+1647 
-1660 IGELVLE
+1660 
-1667 NANLGLTG
+1667 
-1675 ISADG
+1675 
-1680 YKEIINNKGNM
+1680 
-1691 TIKGNSTI
+1691 
-1699 NSAGYNQYYFGS
+1699 
-1711 IYGINN
+1711 
-1717 DSGTIN
+1717 
-1723 VESMITKGT
+1723 
-1732 CPVIHTYRGTINI
+1732 
-1745 TGTITR
+1745 
-1751 KGYGQVVYIEKRN
+1751 
-1764 GTNEETNIEI
+1764 
-1774 KNASIIEDESVSY
+1774 
-1787 TGYGVIYAKSGDGNI
+1787 
-1802 KISNS
+1802 
-1807 NLTSKSQILVADSSG
+1807 
-1822 INTVI
+1822 
-1827 ENNSVLTTASGY
+1827 
-1839 GVVNYAKGDLEIKDS
+1839 
-1854 DIIYSGTSNCIA
+1854 
-1866 IQFASTGELKISG
+1866 
-1879 ESNVTSTGEKSIFGT
+1879 
-1894 STGTITLGEKIAEG
+1894 
-1908 EAEEPQTMPIIKG
+1908 
-1921 AKYGIY
+1921 
-1927 QNNTNGKLNF
+1927 
-1937 YDGTVIGSNSYQAIY
+1937 
-1952 GKITDMEAGYDVI
+1952 
-1965 TKEDTEAK
+1965 
-1973 TLTATLERL
+1973 
-1982 PVAQI
+1982 
-1987 GENQYYS
+1987 
-1994 LYDAI
+1994 

-2105 TLTKAIDNKG
+2105 TLAKTIDNKG

-2158 YEIYNETGTVNVNN
+2158 YEIYNETGTVNINN
-2172 IITQGSAEAI
+2172 IITQGSREAI

-2246 SNITSKSGVIN
+2246 SNITSKSGVIS

-2266 GSTFTCESPIISHNG
+2266 GSTFTCESQIISHNG

-2329 ELTSTGNI
+2329 ELTSTGNT
-2337 SIKGKVNVEGVKYG
+2337 SIKGEVNVEGAKYG

-2364 NDSEVDRTYPCITG
+2364 NDGEVDRTYPCITG

-2386 NSGGKLNFYDGQV
+2386 NSNGKFNFYDGQV

-2467 IENNVIATS
+2467 IENNIIATS

>member
-1 MNIREL
+1 MGIRDWRKEN
-7 KRESKGITLISL
+7 KGITLISL
-19 IIVIIILLILTAI
+19 IVIIIILLILTGI
-32 VVMASYN
+32 IVMASYN
-39 NGVIN
+39 DGVIN

-82 DEYETELKQYSENV
+82 DEYKEELNKYIDSVEIG
-96 KVDDASKEDIEKGIE
+96 DATDEDKEKYGIE
-111 IDFKESLGGYMKVT
+111 IDFQESLGGYMKIT

-137 IKARENTTPDIPDTP
+137 IKNKNNTEPVGP
-152 DIPETKKY
+152 DIPEKK
-160 IITYDANGG
+160 TYTVTYNANGG
-169 ENAPR
+169 ENAPIV
-174 FQEKTEN
+174 QTKTEGR
-181 VSLKLLLQK
+181 SLTLSTQI
-190 PTRSGYTFIGWSTIK
+190 PNRNGYTFKGWSIIQNSEVT
-205 EPLAAAYQPGGDFDL
+205 YNPGGTF
-220 DRDTTLYAVWQINTY
+220 DRDMNTTLYAVWQINTY
-235 TITYNLD
+235 TITYDLN
-242 GGTLQSQ
+242 GGTLLSQ
-249 NPDSYTVETDTIT
+249 NPGSYTVETDTIT
-262 LNNPSKD
+262 LNNPSKE

-281 VIPQRTVKIEKGST
+281 EIPQRTVKIEKGTT

-314 YYIDLK
+314 YYIDLE

-327 NNAETTIEVLKNCD
+327 NNVETTIEVLKNCD
-341 DLFENNNIE
+341 DLFKNNNIE

-402 EDDTTVGKTPI
+402 ENDATVGKTPI
-413 IEGTTFGISTSSGNL
+413 IEGTTFGISTSSGKL

-484 LQAAVDAAQ
+484 LQAAVDAVQ
-493 SGHYDK
+493 SG
-499 RPMEEKLIDSV
+499 ID
-510 EKNGEYYFVKN
+510 N
-521 ADGQLVSNNSG
+521 Q
-532 VGNTTSHSYLKLDL
+532 
-546 SNFEGEH
+546 
-553 TLTIN
+553 
-558 GLVSSE
+558 
-564 GNYDIAY
+564 
-571 AAITNS
+571 
-577 VDAPEYNNTTNRFIY
+577 
-592 TSGTNDINSE
+592 
-602 YKLQG
+602 
-607 GEIYYLHLGY
+607 
-617 RKDGSGNTGKDAF
+617 
-630 IINSIKLDGSETP
+630 
-643 ELYKSYPVVGDTV
+643 V
-656 EITMVDNATV
+656 EIIMVDNATV
-666 SSAVTISEIQ
+666 SSAVTINDTK

-727 ELILTSGTISIGAGT
+727 ELILTNGTISIGAGT
-742 SSNYQRGIDNTETGT
+742 SSNYQRGIDNTETGI

-766 SDKSYTRMIFNDNGK
+766 SDKNYTRMIFNDNGK
-781 VYVNNGTITAN
+781 VYINNGTILA
-792 STSGQG
+792 SSSWGQG
-798 IFNNKNGY
+798 VFNEKNGY

-836 GGNITCTSNSAD
+836 GGDITCTSTNIDNGVSYP
-848 TGKNAIYN
+848 KVIYN

-861 VNIAGGTI
+861 INIAGGTI
-869 NENYYAI
+869 NKNFKAI
-876 WQAGNGTMNI
+876 WQGGDGTINI
-886 TGGTLNGLGNIV
+886 TGGIINGLGDVV
-898 NNRSSSGTINIT
+898 NNRSNSGKINIT

-1028 SVSGKIYFYDG
+1028 DVFGKIYFYDG

-1060 ILINKSDGYEVATL
+1060 ILINKADGYEVATL

-1080 VAQIGE
+1080 VAQIGKN
-1086 STYKTLNEAINA
+1086 TYKTLNEAINA

-1136 NSITSTLENTIINN
+1136 
-1150 GNLKIIDSNTEK
+1150 
-1162 QGTITLALTGSNM
+1162 
-1175 YVSGI
+1175 
-1180 VNETTGKID
+1180 
-1189 IDNNITIV
+1189 
-1197 GKGIYSNSINNKG
+1197 
-1210 EITATNTKLISNGTY
+1210 
-1225 TDSQIGIRLISNT
+1225 
-1238 GILNLN
+1238 
-1244 NTTIT
+1244 
-1249 HISGRFTYG
+1249 
-1258 IYNETGTININNLT
+1258 
-1272 IPGQTTPINT
+1272 
-1282 YEGEINITG
+1282 
-1291 TVTRTGTN
+1291 
-1299 QLIYL
+1299 
-1304 EQKSSTSEGTKLNIT
+1304 
-1319 NATIIDTYN
+1319 
-1328 GRTNS
+1328 
-1333 LLGGKNGDIKI
+1333 
-1344 NNSNITTKSTII
+1344 
-1356 ETESSYVIGIDVIIE
+1356 
-1371 NSTLTSSDG
+1371 
-1380 NSGTTINHSKGDLE
+1380 
-1394 IKDSDI
+1394 
-1400 IYNGA
+1400 
-1405 YGGGCAIKL
+1405 
-1414 SNTAN
+1414 
-1419 LTITGESNIT
+1419 
-1429 TTTADQA
+1429 
-1436 IRGDSTGT
+1436 
-1444 IILGEKIAE
+1444 
-1453 GENEEP
+1453 
-1459 QTMPIIK
+1459 
-1466 GAKYGIYQNNTN
+1466 
-1478 GKLNFYDG
+1478 
-1486 TVIGSNSYQAIYG
+1486 
-1499 KITDMEAGYDV
+1499 
-1510 ITKED
+1510 
-1515 TEAKTLTA
+1515 
-1523 TLERLPVAQIGE
+1523 
-1535 NQYYSLYDA
+1535 
-1544 IQAVEGT
+1544 
-1551 EETTITLLRDFNITT
+1551 
-1566 TGQSAQIE
+1566 
-1574 EGKNVVID
+1574 
-1582 LNGYNMTSTLENTI
+1582 YNMTSTLENTI

-1606 SNTQKQG
+1606 SNTEKQG
-1613 TIIINARGKSYNE
+1613 AITIDLTGKNTYTS
-1626 YVAGIKNES
+1626 GIVNES
-1635 TGKIEVNNNVTI
+1635 TGKIEITGAITI
-1647 KEEGGNYLSIINN
+1647 TGK
-1660 IGELVLE
+1660 
-1667 NANLGLTG
+1667 GLY
-1675 ISADG
+1675 SNS
-1680 YKEIINNKGNM
+1680 INNKGKITATNTKLVSNGAYTNSQTGIRLISNTGILNLNDT
-1691 TIKGNSTI
+1691 TIKHISGRYT
-1699 NSAGYNQYYFGS
+1699 
-1711 IYGINN
+1711 YGIYNET
-1717 DSGTIN
+1717 GTVSIDGL
-1723 VESMITKGT
+1723 ITQEGGRA
-1732 CPVIHTYRGTINI
+1732 IDTYEGEVNI
-1745 TGTITR
+1745 TGTVTREGIGTLIYLAQKSSASEGTKLDIENATIVDNQTTSQMMYGDKGKIKIYNSNIKAKTSVLGIGTNGVGVDIT
-1751 KGYGQVVYIEKRN
+1751 IEK
-1764 GTNEETNIEI
+1764 
-1774 KNASIIEDESVSY
+1774 S
-1787 TGYGVIYAKSGDGNI
+1787 
-1802 KISNS
+1802 KITSSNS
-1807 NLTSKSQILVADSSG
+1807 
-1822 INTVI
+1822 TVI
-1827 ENNSVLTTASGY
+1827 SQY
-1839 GVVNYAKGDLEIKDS
+1839 KGNTEIKDS
-1854 DIIYSGTSNCIA
+1854 DIIYNGTYSYGS
-1866 IQFASTGELKISG
+1866 IQFRSTGNLTITG
-1879 ESNVTSTGEKSIFGT
+1879 ESNITSTGEKAIDGDSA
-1894 STGTITLGEKIAEG
+1894 GTITIGEKIGEG
-1908 EAEEPQTMPIIKG
+1908 KTEEPQTTPIIKG
-1921 AKYGIY
+1921 TKYGIY
-1927 QNNTNGKLNF
+1927 QNNTNGKLYF
-1937 YDGTVIGSNSYQAIY
+1937 YDGTVVGSNSYQAVY
-1952 GKITDMEAGYDVI
+1952 GKVTDTEVGYDVI
-1965 TKEDTEAK
+1965 IKENTEEK
-1973 TLTATLERL
+1973 TLIATLEKL

-1987 GENQYYS
+1987 GENKYYS
-1994 LYDAI
+1994 LYEAV

-2105 TLTKAIDNKG
+2105 TLAKTIDNKG

-2158 YEIYNETGTVNVNN
+2158 YEIYNETGTVNINN
-2172 IITQGSAEAI
+2172 IITQGSREAI

-2246 SNITSKSGVIN
+2246 SNITSKSGVIS

-2266 GSTFTCESPIISHNG
+2266 GSTFTCESQIISHNGKEGNLEIKDSNIIYNGTWTYGNSIRFQSTGSLTITGESNITSTGEKAIDGDSAGTITIGEKIGEGKTEEPQTTPIIKGTKYGIYQNNTNGKLYFYDGTVVGSNSYQAVYGKVTDTEVGYDVIIKENTEEKTLIATLEKLPVAQIGENKYYSLYEAVQAVEGTEETTITLLRDFNITTTGQSAQIEEGKNVVIDLNGYNVISTLENTIINKGNLKITDNNTEKQGTMTINLQGKSSNEYSEGIVNESVGKIEVNNNVTIIGKGTLAKTIDNKGIMTTNNAVLNCVGTWRANLRLISNTGTLNLNDSKLIHQYDEYTYEIYNETGTVNINNIITQGSREAIINTYEGEVNVTGTVIRTGAEPLVSLKQKSSTSKGTTLNIINATITGGEVNYLINGEKGNVKISNSNITSKSGVISISNSGVIIEGSTFTCESQIISHNG

-2329 ELTSTGNI
+2329 ELTSTGNT
-2337 SIKGKVNVEGVKYG
+2337 SIKGEVNVEGAKYG

-2364 NDSEVDRTYPCITG
+2364 NDGEVDRTYPCITG

-2386 NSGGKLNFYDGQV
+2386 NSNGKFNFYDGQV

-2467 IENNVIATS
+2467 IENNIIATS

-2505 NNGTLTILDGLNRG
+2505 NNGTLTILDGLNRC

>member
-111 IDFKESLGGYMKVT
+111 IDFKESPGGYMKVT
-125 FKVTNNSYVVAR
+125 FNVTNNSYVVAR

-281 VIPQRTVKIEKGST
+281 AIPQRTVKIEKGST

-457 TENSKEVVYL
+457 TENSKEVIYL

-577 VDAPEYNNTTNRFIY
+577 IDAPEYNNATNRFIY
-592 TSGTNDINSE
+592 TSGANDINSE

-643 ELYKSYPVVGDTV
+643 GLYKSYPVVGDTV

-798 IFNNKNGY
+798 IFNERDGY

-836 GGNITCTSNSAD
+836 GGTITCTSNSTD
-848 TGKNAIYN
+848 TGRNAIYN

-1028 SVSGKIYFYDG
+1028 DVFGKIYFYDG

-1060 ILINKSDGYEVATL
+1060 ILINKADGYEVATL
-1074 TTDIQP
+1074 TIDIQP

-1086 STYKTLNEAINA
+1086 NTYKTLNEAISA

-1136 NSITSTLENTIINN
+1136 YNMTSTLENTIVNN
-1150 GNLKIIDSNTEK
+1150 GNLKITDSNTEN
-1162 QGTITLALTGSNM
+1162 QGIITINLIGNNA

-1189 IDNNITIV
+1189 IDNNITII
-1197 GKGIYSNSINNKG
+1197 GKGKYSNSINNKG
-1210 EITATNTKLISNGTY
+1210 EITTNNISLNSQGSYSSSSNGL
-1225 TDSQIGIRLISNT
+1225 RLIFNT
-1238 GILNLN
+1238 GILNVNDSKLLHIYTD
-1244 NTTIT
+1244 TT
-1249 HISGRFTYG
+1249 YE
-1258 IYNETGTININNLT
+1258 IYNETGTVNINNIIT
-1272 IPGQTTPINT
+1272 QGTGRNIHT
-1282 YEGEINITG
+1282 YEGKVNITG
-1291 TVTRTGTN
+1291 TVTREERGS
-1299 QLIYL
+1299 LVYL
-1304 EQKSSTSEGTKLNIT
+1304 DQKSGTSEGTKLNIT

-1356 ETESSYVIGIDVIIE
+1356 ETESWSAIGIDIIIE

-1380 NSGTTINHSKGDLE
+1380 SSGTTINHSKGDLE
-1394 IKDSDI
+1394 IKDSNI
-1400 IYNGA
+1400 IYNGTWS
-1405 YGGGCAIKL
+1405 GGNSIRFQSTG
-1414 SNTAN
+1414 S

-1429 TTTADQA
+1429 STGEKA
-1436 IRGDSTGT
+1436 IDGNSAGT

-1453 GENEEP
+1453 GKNEEP
-1459 QTMPIIK
+1459 QTIPIIK
-1466 GAKYGIYQNNTN
+1466 GTKYGIYQNNTN
-1478 GKLNFYDG
+1478 GKLYFYDG
-1486 TVIGSNSYQAIYG
+1486 IVIGSNSYQAIYG
-1499 KITDMEAGYDV
+1499 KITDTEVGYDV

-1535 NQYYSLYDA
+1535 NKYYSLYDA
-1544 IQAVEGT
+1544 VQSVEGT

-1566 TGQSAQIE
+1566 TGQSA
-1574 EGKNVVID
+1574 
-1582 LNGYNMTSTLENTI
+1582 
-1596 VNNGNLKITD
+1596 
-1606 SNTQKQG
+1606 
-1613 TIIINARGKSYNE
+1613 R
-1626 YVAGIKNES
+1626 
-1635 TGKIEVNNNVTI
+1635 
-1647 KEEGGNYLSIINN
+1647 
-1660 IGELVLE
+1660 
-1667 NANLGLTG
+1667 
-1675 ISADG
+1675 
-1680 YKEIINNKGNM
+1680 
-1691 TIKGNSTI
+1691 
-1699 NSAGYNQYYFGS
+1699 
-1711 IYGINN
+1711 
-1717 DSGTIN
+1717 
-1723 VESMITKGT
+1723 
-1732 CPVIHTYRGTINI
+1732 
-1745 TGTITR
+1745 
-1751 KGYGQVVYIEKRN
+1751 
-1764 GTNEETNIEI
+1764 
-1774 KNASIIEDESVSY
+1774 
-1787 TGYGVIYAKSGDGNI
+1787 
-1802 KISNS
+1802 
-1807 NLTSKSQILVADSSG
+1807 
-1822 INTVI
+1822 
-1827 ENNSVLTTASGY
+1827 
-1839 GVVNYAKGDLEIKDS
+1839 
-1854 DIIYSGTSNCIA
+1854 
-1866 IQFASTGELKISG
+1866 
-1879 ESNVTSTGEKSIFGT
+1879 
-1894 STGTITLGEKIAEG
+1894 
-1908 EAEEPQTMPIIKG
+1908 
-1921 AKYGIY
+1921 
-1927 QNNTNGKLNF
+1927 
-1937 YDGTVIGSNSYQAIY
+1937 
-1952 GKITDMEAGYDVI
+1952 
-1965 TKEDTEAK
+1965 
-1973 TLTATLERL
+1973 
-1982 PVAQI
+1982 
-1987 GENQYYS
+1987 
-1994 LYDAI
+1994 
-1999 QAVEGTEETTITLL
+1999 
-2013 RDFNIT
+2013 
-2019 TTGQSAQIEEGKNV
+2019 IEEGKNV

-2158 YEIYNETGTVNVNN
+2158 YEIYNETGTVNINN
-2172 IITQGSAEAI
+2172 IITQGSREAI

-2209 KSSTSKGTTLNII
+2209 KSSTSEGTTLNII

>member
-82 DEYETELKQYSENV
+82 QEYEKELKQYSENV
-96 KVDDASKEDIEKGIE
+96 KVDNASEEDIGKGIE
-111 IDFKESLGGYMKVT
+111 IDFKESFGGYMKVT
-125 FKVTNNSYVVAR
+125 FNVTNNSYVVAR
-137 IKARENTTPDIPDTP
+137 IKAKDSTTPDIPD
-152 DIPETKKY
+152 IPETQKY

-174 FQEKTEN
+174 FQEKTEK
-181 VSLKLLLQK
+181 VSLKLSPQK
-190 PTRSGYTFIGWSTIK
+190 PTRRGYTFIGWSTRK
-205 EPLAAAYQPGGDFDL
+205 EPLAATYQPGGDFDL
-220 DRDTTLYAVWQINTY
+220 DRETTLYAVWQINTY

-242 GGTLQSQ
+242 GGTLLSQ

-281 VIPQRTVKIEKGST
+281 VTPQRTVKIEKGST
-295 ENKEYTAVYGEG
+295 ESKEYTAVYGEG
-307 NYRVNGT
+307 NYKVNGT
-314 YYIDLK
+314 YYIDLE

-402 EDDTTVGKTPI
+402 ENDTTVGKTPI
-413 IEGTTFGISTSSGNL
+413 IEGTTFGISTPSGNL

-434 IIGDKAVNGEITK
+434 IIGNKAVNGEITK
-447 LPESYTALSK
+447 IPESYTALSK
-457 TENSKEVVYL
+457 TENSKEVVSL

-484 LQAAVDAAQ
+484 LQAAVDAVQ
-493 SGHYDK
+493 SG
-499 RPMEEKLIDSV
+499 ID
-510 EKNGEYYFVKN
+510 N
-521 ADGQLVSNNSG
+521 Q
-532 VGNTTSHSYLKLDL
+532 
-546 SNFEGEH
+546 
-553 TLTIN
+553 
-558 GLVSSE
+558 
-564 GNYDIAY
+564 
-571 AAITNS
+571 
-577 VDAPEYNNTTNRFIY
+577 
-592 TSGTNDINSE
+592 
-602 YKLQG
+602 
-607 GEIYYLHLGY
+607 
-617 RKDGSGNTGKDAF
+617 
-630 IINSIKLDGSETP
+630 
-643 ELYKSYPVVGDTV
+643 V
-656 EITMVDNATV
+656 EIIMVDNATV

-727 ELILTSGTISIGAGT
+727 ELTLTNGIISIGAGT
-742 SSNYQRGIDNTETGT
+742 SSNYQRGIDNAGT

-766 SDKSYTRMIFNDNGK
+766 SDKNYTRMIFNDNGR
-781 VYVNNGTITAN
+781 VYVNNGTITA
-792 STSGQG
+792 SSSWGQG
-798 IFNNKNGY
+798 IFNERDGY

-836 GGNITCTSNSAD
+836 GGNITCTSNSTD
-848 TGKNAIYN
+848 NGVSYPKVIYN

-861 VNIAGGTI
+861 INIAGGTL
-869 NENYYAI
+869 NKNFRAI
-876 WQAGNGTMNI
+876 WQ
-886 TGGTLNGLGNIV
+886 GGD
-898 NNRSSSGTINIT
+898 GTINIT
-910 GGVITGNSYLVRNE
+910 GGTINGLGDVVNNKSNSGTISITGGAITGNSYLVRNE
-924 SSKGEVVIENVELI
+924 SSKGEVVIENVDLI
-938 SKQSY
+938 SKQNY

-957 NNSNVKGIENGNS
+957 NNSNVKGIENGNN

-1039 TIKGTTNAIYG
+1039 TIKGTTNAVYG
-1050 NVNEIEDKAE
+1050 SVNEIEDKAE

-1086 STYKTLNEAINA
+1086 NTYKTLNEAINA
-1098 VEGTEE
+1098 VEGTEK

-1150 GNLKIIDSNTEK
+1150 GNLKITDSNTEK
-1162 QGTITLALTGSNM
+1162 QGTITLNLIGSNA

-1189 IDNNITIV
+1189 IDNNITII
-1197 GKGIYSNSINNKG
+1197 GKGIYSNSINNKGEITTNNISLNGQGSYSPSYGLRLIFNTGILNLNNSKLLHIYTQQTYGIYNETGTVNINNIITGTGENIHTYEGEVNITGTVTREGGGVLVYLDQKSGTSEGTKLNITNATIIDTYSGVTSNLLSGRNGDIKINDSNITVKNNVINTESWNAIGIDITIENSTLANNGNITIKQGKGNLEIKDSDIIYNGTSTTYGAIQFEATGELKITGESSITSTGEKSIFGTSTGTITIGEKIGEGKIEEPQTTPIIKGTKYGIYQNNTNGKLYFYDGTVVGSNSYQAIYGKVTDTEVGYDVIIKENTEEKTLIATLEKLPVAQIGESKYYSLYEAVQAIEGTEETTITLLRDFNITTTGQSTQIGEGKNVIIDLNGKSITTVLENTIVNKGNLKIVDSNTENQGAITIDLAGNKEYVSGIVNESTGKIEISGAITITGKGLYSNTINNKG

-1244 NTTIT
+1244 STTIT

-1258 IYNETGTININNLT
+1258 IYNETGIVNINGLT
-1272 IPGQTTPINT
+1272 TQERGRTIDT
-1282 YEGEINITG
+1282 YEGEVNITG
-1291 TVTRTGTN
+1291 TVTREGIGT
-1299 QLIYL
+1299 LIYL
-1304 EQKSSTSEGTKLNIT
+1304 AQKSSASEGTKLDIE
-1319 NATIIDTYN
+1319 NATIVDNQTTSQMMY
-1328 GRTNS
+1328 GDK
-1333 LLGGKNGDIKI
+1333 GKIKI
-1344 NNSNITTKSTII
+1344 YNSNIKAKTSVLGIGTNGVGVDITIEKSKI
-1356 ETESSYVIGIDVIIE
+1356 
-1371 NSTLTSSDG
+1371 TSS
-1380 NSGTTINHSKGDLE
+1380 N
-1394 IKDSDI
+1394 
-1400 IYNGA
+1400 
-1405 YGGGCAIKL
+1405 
-1414 SNTAN
+1414 
-1419 LTITGESNIT
+1419 
-1429 TTTADQA
+1429 
-1436 IRGDSTGT
+1436 
-1444 IILGEKIAE
+1444 
-1453 GENEEP
+1453 
-1459 QTMPIIK
+1459 
-1466 GAKYGIYQNNTN
+1466 
-1478 GKLNFYDG
+1478 
-1486 TVIGSNSYQAIYG
+1486 
-1499 KITDMEAGYDV
+1499 
-1510 ITKED
+1510 
-1515 TEAKTLTA
+1515 
-1523 TLERLPVAQIGE
+1523 
-1535 NQYYSLYDA
+1535 
-1544 IQAVEGT
+1544 
-1551 EETTITLLRDFNITT
+1551 
-1566 TGQSAQIE
+1566 
-1574 EGKNVVID
+1574 
-1582 LNGYNMTSTLENTI
+1582 
-1596 VNNGNLKITD
+1596 
-1606 SNTQKQG
+1606 
-1613 TIIINARGKSYNE
+1613 
-1626 YVAGIKNES
+1626 
-1635 TGKIEVNNNVTI
+1635 
-1647 KEEGGNYLSIINN
+1647 
-1660 IGELVLE
+1660 
-1667 NANLGLTG
+1667 
-1675 ISADG
+1675 
-1680 YKEIINNKGNM
+1680 
-1691 TIKGNSTI
+1691 
-1699 NSAGYNQYYFGS
+1699 
-1711 IYGINN
+1711 
-1717 DSGTIN
+1717 
-1723 VESMITKGT
+1723 
-1732 CPVIHTYRGTINI
+1732 
-1745 TGTITR
+1745 
-1751 KGYGQVVYIEKRN
+1751 
-1764 GTNEETNIEI
+1764 
-1774 KNASIIEDESVSY
+1774 
-1787 TGYGVIYAKSGDGNI
+1787 
-1802 KISNS
+1802 
-1807 NLTSKSQILVADSSG
+1807 
-1822 INTVI
+1822 NTVI
-1827 ENNSVLTTASGY
+1827 S
-1839 GVVNYAKGDLEIKDS
+1839 
-1854 DIIYSGTSNCIA
+1854 
-1866 IQFASTGELKISG
+1866 
-1879 ESNVTSTGEKSIFGT
+1879 
-1894 STGTITLGEKIAEG
+1894 
-1908 EAEEPQTMPIIKG
+1908 
-1921 AKYGIY
+1921 
-1927 QNNTNGKLNF
+1927 
-1937 YDGTVIGSNSYQAIY
+1937 
-1952 GKITDMEAGYDVI
+1952 
-1965 TKEDTEAK
+1965 
-1973 TLTATLERL
+1973 
-1982 PVAQI
+1982 
-1987 GENQYYS
+1987 QY
-1994 LYDAI
+1994 
-1999 QAVEGTEETTITLL
+1999 
-2013 RDFNIT
+2013 
-2019 TTGQSAQIEEGKNV
+2019 
-2033 VIDLNGYNVISTL
+2033 
-2046 ENTIIN
+2046 
-2052 KGNLK
+2052 KGN
-2057 ITDNNTEKQGTMT
+2057 T
-2070 INLQGKSSNEYSEG
+2070 
-2084 IVNESVGKIEVNN
+2084 
-2097 NVTIIGKG
+2097 
-2105 TLTKAIDNKG
+2105 
-2115 IMTTNNAVLNC
+2115 
-2126 VGTWRANL
+2126 
-2134 RLISNTGTLNLN
+2134 
-2146 DSKLIHQYDEYT
+2146 
-2158 YEIYNETGTVNVNN
+2158 
-2172 IITQGSAEAI
+2172 
-2182 INTYEGEVNVTGTVI
+2182 
-2197 RTGAEPLVSLKQ
+2197 
-2209 KSSTSKGTTLNII
+2209 
-2222 NATITGGEVNY
+2222 
-2233 LINGEKG
+2233 
-2240 NVKISN
+2240 
-2246 SNITSKSGVIN
+2246 
-2257 ISNSGVIIE
+2257 
-2266 GSTFTCESPIISHNG
+2266 
-2281 KEGNLEIKDSNI
+2281 EIKDSNI
-2293 IYNGTWTYGNSI
+2293 VYDGTSI
-2305 RFQSTGSLTI
+2305 LYSPIQFRSTGNLTI

-2476 TITIPQGK
+2476 TITIPEGK